1 MCVCVCVR
9 REGKRSPAQSPALGP
24 ARHGV
29 NRRTTPPPP
38 PPLPP
43 FYSWGALEGGPVTES
58 SEEELPQ
65 PPPPPPPP
73 PLRREP
79 PPPPSPLLAA
89 LGASGGAMAARGAP
103 RRLLLGSFW
112 VAFLLGQRPESSVA
126 AAAAA
131 RSSSSPQQQNLPPA
145 GPTVRTFTPFYF
157 TVEPVDTLSVRASS
171 VILNCSAY
179 CESSPKIEWKKDGT
193 FLNLVSDDR
202 RQLLPDGSLLI
213 NSVVHSK
220 HNKPDEGHY
229 QCVATV
235 ESLGTIVSRTAKL
248 TVAGLPRFI
257 SQPESASV
265 YRGNSIVLNCEVN
278 ADLAPFVRWE
288 LDHEPLFLDDRVFK
302 LPSGALIIS
311 NATDEDGGTYCCI
324 IEIGGSP
331 KYSDEAEIKVL
342 PESEVASNQ
351 VFLRQP
357 SSLTKITGQ
366 NAVLPCVATGIP
378 IPVIRW
384 TRNEE
389 ELVTESSKNYLLLAG
404 GTLKINDITEDD
416 AGTYTCIAENGNET
430 IEAQADLIVQAPPEF
445 LKQPSNIYAHE
456 SMDIVFEC
464 DVTGKPTPTVKWVK
478 NGDVVIPSDYFKIV
492 NEHDLQVLGLVKS
505 DEGFYQCIADND
517 VGNIQ
522 SGAQLIILDHDVAIP
537 TLPPTSLTSA
547 TTDHLAPATSGP
559 LPSAPRDVV
568 ASLVSTRFIKL
579 TWRTPAS
586 DPHGDNLTYSVFYT
600 RETVNRERVE
610 NTSHPGEMQVTIQNL
625 MPESVYVFRV
635 VAQNKHGPGES
646 SLPLKVATQPEVQLP
661 GPAPN
666 IRAYANSPTSITISW
681 ATPLSGNGEIQN
693 YKLYYMEK
701 GADNEQDIDV
711 GGLSY
716 TISGLKKYTEYSF
729 RVVAYN
735 KHGPGVSTQDVVVRT
750 LSDVPS
756 AAPQN
761 LTLEV
766 QNSKSIMMHWQ
777 PPPAGTH
784 NGQITGYKIRYRK
797 VTRKSDV
804 TDIVGTQLSQ
814 LIEGLER
821 GTEYSFRVA
830 ALTVNG
836 TGLPTDWVSAETF
849 ESDLD
854 ESRVPE
860 VPSSLHVRPLVT
872 SIVVSWTPPENQNIV
887 VRGYAIG
894 YGVGSP
900 HAQTIKVDYKQRY
913 YTIENLDPSSH
924 YVITLKAY
932 NNVGE
937 GIPLYES
944 AVTRAYTDT
953 SEVDLFVVNAPYT
966 PVPDPSPMMPPVG
979 VQASILSHD
988 TIRITWA
995 DNSLPKNQKVSD
1007 ARYYTVRW
1015 KTNIPANTKYKT
1027 ANTTTLSFLVT
1038 GLKPNTLYEF
1048 SVMVTKGRRSSTWSM
1063 TAHGTTFELVPTSP
1077 PKDVTVVSKEGKPRT
1092 IIVNWQPPSEA
1103 NGKITGYIIY
1113 YSTDVNAEIH
1123 DWVIEPVVGNRLTH
1137 QIQELT
1143 LDTAYYFKIQARN
1156 SKGMGPMS
1164 EAVQF
1169 RTPKALGSAGKGNRP
1184 VDVGPD
1190 YKTPMSGSNSPH
1202 GSPSPLE
1209 YNMLL
1214 VIIVSVG
1221 VITIVVVVIVAV
1233 FCTRRTTSHQ
1243 KKKRAACKSVNG
1255 SHKYKGNSKD
1265 VKPPDLWIHHER
1277 LELKPIDKSPDPNPI
1292 MTDTPI
1298 PRNSQDITPVDNSMD
1313 SNIHQRRNSYRGHE
1327 SEDSMSTLAGRRGM
1341 RPKMMMPFDSQP
1353 PQPVISA
1360 HPIHSLDNPHHH
1372 FHSGSLASPTCSY
1385 LHHQANPWP
1394 VGTSVS
1400 HSDRANS
1407 TESVRNTPSTDT
1419 MPASSSQTCCA
1430 DHQEPES
1437 ATGSYLPSTQEE
1449 ETSQSLPTAHVRPS
1463 HPLKSFAVPAV
1474 PPTGA
1479 TYDPALPS
1487 TPLLSQQASSHPV
1500 HSVKTASIGTLGRTR
1515 PPMPVV
1521 VPSAPEV
1528 QETTRMLEDS
1538 ESNYEPDEL
1547 TKEMA
1552 HLEGL
1557 MKDLNAITTA

>member
-1 MCVCVCVR
+1 
-9 REGKRSPAQSPALGP
+9 
-24 ARHGV
+24 
-29 NRRTTPPPP
+29 
-38 PPLPP
+38 
-43 FYSWGALEGGPVTES
+43 
-58 SEEELPQ
+58 
-65 PPPPPPPP
+65 
-73 PLRREP
+73 
-79 PPPPSPLLAA
+79 
-89 LGASGGAMAARGAP
+89 MAAGRGARRP
-103 RRLLLGSFW
+103 RGAASVWLCCLLLLLLLLG
-112 VAFLLGQRPESSVA
+112 RPA
-126 AAAAA
+126 AAGGGPAPQ
-131 RSSSSPQQQNLPPA
+131 SPGA
-145 GPTVRTFTPFYF
+145 GVRTFTPFHF
-157 TVEPVDTLSVRASS
+157 LVEPVDTLSVRGSS

-179 CESSPKIEWKKDGT
+179 SEPLPKIEWKKDGT

-202 RQLLPDGSLLI
+202 RQLLPDGSLFI
-213 NSVVHSK
+213 SNVVHSK
-220 HNKPDEGHY
+220 HNKPDEGYY

-257 SQPESASV
+257 SQPEPSSA
-265 YRGNSIVLNCEVN
+265 YAGNSAVLNCEVN

-288 LDHEPLFLDDRVFK
+288 QDRQPLLLDDRVAK
-302 LPSGALIIS
+302 LPSGALVIS
-311 NATDEDGGTYCCI
+311 NVTEADGGLYRCVVD
-324 IEIGGSP
+324 GGGGPP
-331 KYSDEAEIKVL
+331 KFSDEAELKVL
-342 PESEVASNQ
+342 ADPEVPSDL
-351 VFLRQP
+351 VFLKQP
-357 SSLTKITGQ
+357 PSLVRAVGQ
-366 NAVLPCVATGIP
+366 SVVLPCVASGLPAPT
-378 IPVIRW
+378 IRW
-384 TRNEE
+384 LKNEE
-389 ELVTESSKNYLLLAG
+389 ALDTDSSERLVLLAG
-404 GTLKINDITEDD
+404 GSLEISEVTQDD
-416 AGTYTCIAENGNET
+416 AGTYSCVAGSGNET
-430 IEAQADLIVQAPPEF
+430 IEAQAELTVQAPPEF
-445 LKQPSNIYAHE
+445 LKRPASLYAHE

-464 DVTGKPTPTVKWVK
+464 EVTGKPAPTVKWVK

-492 NEHDLQVLGLVKS
+492 KEHNLQVLGLVKS
-505 DEGFYQCIADND
+505 DEGFYQCIAEND
-517 VGNIQ
+517 VGNAQ
-522 SGAQLIILDHDVAIP
+522 AGAQLVILEHDVAIP

-547 TTDHLAPATSGP
+547 TTDHLAPATTGP

-586 DPHGDNLTYSVFYT
+586 DPQGDSLTYSVFYT
-600 RETVNRERVE
+600 KEGTARERVE
-610 NTSHPGEMQVTIQNL
+610 NTSRPGEMQVTIQNL
-625 MPESVYVFRV
+625 MPATVYIFRV
-635 VAQNKHGPGES
+635 TAQNRHGSGES
-646 SLPLKVATQPEVQLP
+646 SAPLRVETQPEVQLP

-666 IRAYANSPTSITISW
+666 IRAYATSPTSITVTW
-681 ATPLSGNGEIQN
+681 ETPLSGNGEIQN
-693 YKLYYMEK
+693 YKLYYLEK
-701 GADNEQDIDV
+701 GTDKEQDIDV
-711 GGLSY
+711 SSHSY
-716 TISGLKKYTEYSF
+716 TLNGLKKHTEYTF

-735 KHGPGVSTQDVVVRT
+735 KHGPGVSTQDVTVRT

-761 LTLEV
+761 LSLEV
-766 QNSKSIMMHWQ
+766 RNSKSIVVHWQ
-777 PPPAGTH
+777 PPPPATQ
-784 NGQITGYKIRYRK
+784 NGLISGYKIRYRK
-797 VTRKSDV
+797 ASRKSDV
-804 TDIVGTQLSQ
+804 TETLVVGTQLSQ
-814 LIEGLER
+814 LIEGLDR
-821 GTEYSFRVA
+821 GTEYNFRVA
-830 ALTVNG
+830 ALTING
-836 TGLPTDWVSAETF
+836 TGPATDWLSAETF

-854 ESRVPE
+854 ETRVPE

-894 YGVGSP
+894 YGIGSP

-924 YVITLKAY
+924 YVITLKAF
-932 NNVGE
+932 NHVGE

-944 AVTRAYTDT
+944 AVTRPHT
-953 SEVDLFVVNAPYT
+953 
-966 PVPDPSPMMPPVG
+966 VPDPTPMMPPVG

-988 TIRITWA
+988 TVRVTWA
-995 DNSLPKNQKVSD
+995 DNSLPKHQKITDS
-1007 ARYYTVRW
+1007 RYYTVRW
-1015 KTNIPANTKYKT
+1015 KTNIPANTKYKN
-1027 ANTTTLSFLVT
+1027 ANATTLSYLVT

-1143 LDTAYYFKIQARN
+1143 LDTPYYFKIQARN

-1169 RTPKALGSAGKGNRP
+1169 RTPKASGSAGKGSRLP
-1184 VDVGPD
+1184 DLGSD
-1190 YKTPMSGSNSPH
+1190 YKPPVSGSNSPH
-1202 GSPSPLE
+1202 GSPTSPLDSSV
-1209 YNMLL
+1209 LL
-1214 VIIVSVG
+1214 VLIVSVG
-1221 VITIVVVVIVAV
+1221 VVTIVAVVVVAV

-1255 SHKYKGNSKD
+1255 SHKYKGNAKD

-1277 LELKPIDKSPDPNPI
+1277 LELKPIAKSPDPNPI

-1298 PRNSQDITPVDNSMD
+1298 PRHSQDTTPAGTSSDGST
-1313 SNIHQRRNSYRGHE
+1313 HQRRNSYRGHE
-1327 SEDSMSTLAGRRGM
+1327 SEDSMSTLAGRRSM

-1353 PQPVISA
+1353 PQ
-1360 HPIHSLDNPHHH
+1360 
-1372 FHSGSLASPTCSY
+1372 
-1385 LHHQANPWP
+1385 Q
-1394 VGTSVS
+1394 
-1400 HSDRANS
+1400 
-1407 TESVRNTPSTDT
+1407 SVRNTPSTDT

-1430 DHQEPES
+1430 DHQDPEG
-1437 ATGSYLPSTQEE
+1437 ATSSSYLASSQEE
-1449 ETSQSLPTAHVRPS
+1449 DSGQGLPTAHVRPS

-1474 PPTGA
+1474 PPPGPP

-1487 TPLLSQQASSHPV
+1487 TPLLSQQALNH
-1500 HSVKTASIGTLGRTR
+1500 HLHAVKTASIGTLGRSR

-1538 ESNYEPDEL
+1538 ESSYEPDEL

>member
-1 MCVCVCVR
+1 VTGPRPFFYILSRFFFLCFFFLRVSGQNKSYRCTCIVCLFV
-9 REGKRSPAQSPALGP
+9 
-24 ARHGV
+24 
-29 NRRTTPPPP
+29 
-38 PPLPP
+38 
-43 FYSWGALEGGPVTES
+43 WGCFFS
-58 SEEELPQ
+58 
-65 PPPPPPPP
+65 
-73 PLRREP
+73 
-79 PPPPSPLLAA
+79 
-89 LGASGGAMAARGAP
+89 
-103 RRLLLGSFW
+103 
-112 VAFLLGQRPESSVA
+112 FLL
-126 AAAAA
+126 
-131 RSSSSPQQQNLPPA
+131 
-145 GPTVRTFTPFYF
+145 
-157 TVEPVDTLSVRASS
+157 
-171 VILNCSAY
+171 
-179 CESSPKIEWKKDGT
+179 
-193 FLNLVSDDR
+193 
-202 RQLLPDGSLLI
+202 SL
-213 NSVVHSK
+213 
-220 HNKPDEGHY
+220 
-229 QCVATV
+229 
-235 ESLGTIVSRTAKL
+235 
-248 TVAGLPRFI
+248 GLPRFI
-257 SQPESASV
+257 TQPESTSV
-265 YRGNSIVLNCEVN
+265 HRGNPIVLNCEVN

-288 LDHEPLFLDDRVFK
+288 LDHQPLFLDDRVLK
-302 LPSGALIIS
+302 LPSGTLIVS
-311 NATDEDGGTYCCI
+311 NATDEDAGIYYCV

-342 PESEVASNQ
+342 PGTGLL
-351 VFLRQP
+351 FLKQP
-357 SSLTKITGQ
+357 FPLTKVTGQ
-366 NAVLPCVATGIP
+366 SAVLPCVASGIP
-378 IPVIRW
+378 VPPIRW
-384 TRNEE
+384 TRKEE
-389 ELVTESSKNYLLLAG
+389 ELVTENSHKFLFLSG

-416 AGTYTCIAENGNET
+416 SGTYTCIADNGNET
-430 IEAQADLIVQAPPEF
+430 IEARADLTVQVPPTF
-445 LKQPSNIYAHE
+445 LKQPANIYAHE

-464 DVTGKPTPTVKWVK
+464 DVSGKPTPTVKWVK

-492 NEHDLQVLGLVKS
+492 NEHNLQVLGLVKS
-505 DEGFYQCIADND
+505 DEGFYQCIAEND

-522 SGAQLIILDHDVAIP
+522 SGAQLIILDH
-537 TLPPTSLTSA
+537 
-547 TTDHLAPATSGP
+547 APATTGP

-586 DPHGDNLTYSVFYT
+586 DPQGDNLTYSVFYT
-600 RETVNRERVE
+600 KELSNRERVE

-625 MPESVYVFRV
+625 MPEAVYIFRV

-646 SLPLKVATQPEVQLP
+646 SVPLKVATQPEVQLP

-666 IRAYANSPTSITISW
+666 IRAYAISPTSITVTW
-681 ATPLSGNGEIQN
+681 GTPLSGNGEIQN

-701 GADNEQDIDV
+701 GMENEQDIDV
-711 GGLSY
+711 GGLSF
-716 TISGLKKYTEYSF
+716 TIIGLKKYTEYSF

-735 KHGPGVSTQDVVVRT
+735 KHGPGVSTQDVVIRT

-766 QNSKSIMMHWQ
+766 QNSKSIVMHWQ
-777 PPPAGTH
+777 PPPTGTH

-797 VTRKSDV
+797 VIRKSDV
-804 TDIVGTQLSQ
+804 TEIIVGTQLSQ
-814 LIEGLER
+814 LIEALER

-830 ALTVNG
+830 ALTING
-836 TGLPTDWVSAETF
+836 TGIATDWISAETF

-854 ESRVPE
+854 ETRVPE
-860 VPSSLHVRPLVT
+860 MPSSLHVRPLVT

-953 SEVDLFVVNAPYT
+953 SEVDLFVVHAPYT

-979 VQASILSHD
+979 VQASILTHD

-1063 TAHGTTFELVPTSP
+1063 TAHGTTFEQVPTSP

-1113 YSTDVNAEIH
+1113 YNTDVNAEIH

-1169 RTPKALGSAGKGNRP
+1169 RTPKALGSTGKGNRP
-1184 VDVGPD
+1184 LDVGTD
-1190 YKTPMSGSNSPH
+1190 YKTPLSGSNSPH

-1214 VIIVSVG
+1214 IIIVSVG

-1353 PQPVISA
+1353 PQ
-1360 HPIHSLDNPHHH
+1360 
-1372 FHSGSLASPTCSY
+1372 
-1385 LHHQANPWP
+1385 Q
-1394 VGTSVS
+1394 
-1400 HSDRANS
+1400 
-1407 TESVRNTPSTDT
+1407 SVRNTPSTDT
-1419 MPASSSQTCCA
+1419 MPASLSQTCCA

-1437 ATGSYLPSTQEE
+1437 ASASYLPSTQEE
-1449 ETSQSLPTAHVRPS
+1449 ETSQNLPTAHVRPS

-1474 PPTGA
+1474 PPTGS

-1528 QETTRMLEDS
+1528 QETTRMLEDT

>member
-1 MCVCVCVR
+1 
-9 REGKRSPAQSPALGP
+9 
-24 ARHGV
+24 
-29 NRRTTPPPP
+29 
-38 PPLPP
+38 
-43 FYSWGALEGGPVTES
+43 
-58 SEEELPQ
+58 
-65 PPPPPPPP
+65 
-73 PLRREP
+73 
-79 PPPPSPLLAA
+79 
-89 LGASGGAMAARGAP
+89 MAAERGA
-103 RRLLLGSFW
+103 RRLISTSSFWLCCLLLLGRR
-112 VAFLLGQRPESSVA
+112 ALG
-126 AAAAA
+126 AAAA
-131 RSSSSPQQQNLPPA
+131 RSGSPPQSPGSSI
-145 GPTVRTFTPFYF
+145 RTFTPFYF
-157 TVEPVDTLSVRASS
+157 LVEPVDTLSVRGSS

-179 CESSPKIEWKKDGT
+179 SEPSPKIEWKKDGT

-202 RQLLPDGSLLI
+202 RQLLPDGSLFI
-213 NSVVHSK
+213 SNVVHSK
-220 HNKPDEGHY
+220 HNKPDEGYY

-248 TVAGLPRFI
+248 TVAGLPRFA
-257 SQPESASV
+257 SQPEPSSV
-265 YRGNSIVLNCEVN
+265 YAGNSAILNCEVN
-278 ADLAPFVRWE
+278 ADLALFVRWE
-288 LDHEPLFLDDRVFK
+288 QNRQPLLLDDRVIK
-302 LPSGALIIS
+302 LPSGTLVIS
-311 NATDEDGGTYCCI
+311 NITEGDGGLYRCI
-324 IEIGGSP
+324 VESGGPP
-331 KYSDEAEIKVL
+331 KYSDEAELKVL
-342 PESEVASNQ
+342 SDPEITANL
-351 VFLRQP
+351 VFLKQP
-357 SSLTKITGQ
+357 SSLVRVIGQ
-366 NAVLPCVATGIP
+366 SAVLPCVASGLP
-378 IPVIRW
+378 IPTIRW
-384 TRNEE
+384 MKNEE
-389 ELVTESSKNYLLLAG
+389 ALDTESSERLVLLAG
-404 GTLKINDITEDD
+404 GSLEISDVTEYD
-416 AGTYTCIAENGNET
+416 AGTYFCIADNGNET
-430 IEAQADLIVQAPPEF
+430 IEAQAEITIQAHPEF
-445 LKQPSNIYAHE
+445 LKKPASIYAHE

-464 DVTGKPTPTVKWVK
+464 EVTGKPTPTVKWVK
-478 NGDVVIPSDYFKIV
+478 NGDMVIPSDYFKIV
-492 NEHDLQVLGLVKS
+492 KEHNLQVLGLVKS
-505 DEGFYQCIADND
+505 DEGFYQCIAEND
-517 VGNIQ
+517 VGNAQ
-522 SGAQLIILDHDVAIP
+522 AGAQLIILEHDVAIP

-547 TTDHLAPATSGP
+547 TTDHLAPATTGP

-600 RETVNRERVE
+600 KEGIARERVE

-625 MPESVYVFRV
+625 MPATVYIFRV
-635 VAQNKHGPGES
+635 MAQNKHGSGES
-646 SLPLKVATQPEVQLP
+646 SAPLRVETQPEVQLP

-666 IRAYANSPTSITISW
+666 IRAYATSPTSITVTW
-681 ATPLSGNGEIQN
+681 ETPLSGNGEIQN

-701 GADNEQDIDV
+701 GTDREKDVDI
-711 GGLSY
+711 SSHSH
-716 TISGLKKYTEYSF
+716 TINGLKKYTEYSF

-735 KHGPGVSTQDVVVRT
+735 KHGPGVSTQDVAVQT

-761 LTLEV
+761 LSVEV
-766 QNSKSIMMHWQ
+766 RNSKSVMIHWQ
-777 PPPAGTH
+777 PPPPATQ
-784 NGQITGYKIRYRK
+784 NGQITGYRIRYRK
-797 VTRKSDV
+797 ASRKGDV
-804 TDIVGTQLSQ
+804 TEISVTGGQLSQ
-814 LIEGLER
+814 LIEGLDR
-821 GTEYSFRVA
+821 GSEYNFRIA
-830 ALTVNG
+830 AVTVNG
-836 TGLPTDWVSAETF
+836 TGPATDWLSAETF

-854 ESRVPE
+854 ETRVPE

-894 YGVGSP
+894 YGIGSP

-913 YTIENLDPSSH
+913 YTIDNLDPSSH
-924 YVITLKAY
+924 YVITLKAF

-944 AVTRAYTDT
+944 AVTRPHT
-953 SEVDLFVVNAPYT
+953 
-966 PVPDPSPMMPPVG
+966 VPDPTPMMPPVG

-995 DNSLPKNQKVSD
+995 DNSLPKHQKITDS
-1007 ARYYTVRW
+1007 RYYTVRW
-1015 KTNIPANTKYKT
+1015 KTNIPANTKYKN
-1027 ANTTTLSFLVT
+1027 ANATTLSYLVT

-1143 LDTAYYFKIQARN
+1143 LDTPYYFKIQARN

-1169 RTPKALGSAGKGNRP
+1169 RTPKASGSSGKGSRLP
-1184 VDVGPD
+1184 DPGSD
-1190 YKTPMSGSNSPH
+1190 YKPPMSGSNSPH
-1202 GSPSPLE
+1202 GSPTSPLDS
-1209 YNMLL
+1209 NMLL

-1221 VITIVVVVIVAV
+1221 VITIVVVVIIAV

-1277 LELKPIDKSPDPNPI
+1277 LELKPIDKSPDPNPV

-1353 PQPVISA
+1353 PQ
-1360 HPIHSLDNPHHH
+1360 
-1372 FHSGSLASPTCSY
+1372 
-1385 LHHQANPWP
+1385 Q
-1394 VGTSVS
+1394 
-1400 HSDRANS
+1400 
-1407 TESVRNTPSTDT
+1407 SVRNTPSTDT
-1419 MPASSSQTCCA
+1419 MPASSSQTCCT
-1430 DHQEPES
+1430 DHQDPEG
-1437 ATGSYLPSTQEE
+1437 ATSSSYLASSQEE
-1449 ETSQSLPTAHVRPS
+1449 DSGQSLPTAHVRPS

-1474 PPTGA
+1474 PPPGPP

-1487 TPLLSQQASSHPV
+1487 TPLLSQQALNH
-1500 HSVKTASIGTLGRTR
+1500 HIHAVKTASIGTLGRSR

-1538 ESNYEPDEL
+1538 ESSYEPDEL

>member
-1 MCVCVCVR
+1 
-9 REGKRSPAQSPALGP
+9 
-24 ARHGV
+24 
-29 NRRTTPPPP
+29 
-38 PPLPP
+38 
-43 FYSWGALEGGPVTES
+43 
-58 SEEELPQ
+58 
-65 PPPPPPPP
+65 
-73 PLRREP
+73 
-79 PPPPSPLLAA
+79 
-89 LGASGGAMAARGAP
+89 MAARGA
-103 RRLLLGSFW
+103 RRLLGSLW
-112 VAFLLGQRPESSVA
+112 IALLLGQSDP

-131 RSSSSPQQQNLPPA
+131 RSSSQSPA
-145 GPTVRTFTPFYF
+145 GSTVRTFTPFYF
-157 TVEPVDTLSVRASS
+157 LVEPVDTLSVRGAS
-171 VILNCSAY
+171 VILNCSAF

-220 HNKPDEGHY
+220 HNKPDEGYY

-235 ESLGTIVSRTAKL
+235 ESLGTIVSKTAKL
-248 TVAGLPRFI
+248 TVAGLPRFT
-257 SQPESASV
+257 SQPESTSV
-265 YRGNSIVLNCEVN
+265 YRGNSVILNCEVN
-278 ADLAPFVRWE
+278 ADLVPFVRWE
-288 LDHEPLFLDDRVFK
+288 QDRQPLFLDDRIFT

-311 NATDEDGGTYCCI
+311 NVTDGDGGLYRCV
-324 IEIGGSP
+324 IESGGSP
-331 KYSDEAEIKVL
+331 KYSDEAELKVL
-342 PESEVASNQ
+342 PDPEVPLNL

-357 SSLTKITGQ
+357 SSLTKVTGQ
-366 NAVLPCVATGIP
+366 SAVFPCVTAGFPT
-378 IPVIRW
+378 PVNRW
-384 TRNEE
+384 MRNEE
-389 ELVTESSKNYLLLAG
+389 ELTTEGSERFSLLAG
-404 GTLKINDITEDD
+404 GSLEISDITDDD
-416 AGTYTCIAENGNET
+416 AGTYACIVDNGNET
-430 IEAQADLIVQAPPEF
+430 IEAQADLTVQAPPEF
-445 LKQPSNIYAHE
+445 LKQPANIYAHE
-456 SMDIVFEC
+456 SMDIIFEC
-464 DVTGKPTPTVKWVK
+464 EVTGKPTPTVKWVK
-478 NGDVVIPSDYFKIV
+478 NGDMVIPSDYFKIV
-492 NEHDLQVLGLVKS
+492 KEHNLQVLGLVKS
-505 DEGFYQCIADND
+505 DEGFYQCIAEND
-517 VGNIQ
+517 IGNAQ
-522 SGAQLIILDHDVAIP
+522 AGAQLIILEHDVAIP

-547 TTDHLAPATSGP
+547 TTDHLAPATTGP

-586 DPHGDNLTYSVFYT
+586 DPHGDNLTYIVFYT
-600 RETVNRERVE
+600 KEGINRERVE
-610 NTSHPGEMQVTIQNL
+610 NTSRPGEMQVTIQNL
-625 MPESVYVFRV
+625 MPETVYVFRV

-646 SLPLKVATQPEVQLP
+646 SASLKVATQPEVQLP

-666 IRAYANSPTSITISW
+666 IRAYAISPTSVTVMW
-681 ATPLSGNGEIQN
+681 DTPLSGNGEIQN

-701 GADNEQDIDV
+701 GTDNEQDVDV
-711 GGLSY
+711 GGHSY
-716 TISGLKKYTEYSF
+716 TINGLKKYTEYSF

-735 KHGPGVSTQDVVVRT
+735 KHGPGVSTQDVVVQT

-761 LTLEV
+761 LSLEV
-766 QNSKSIMMHWQ
+766 RNSKSIMIHWQ

-797 VTRKSDV
+797 ASRKSDV
-804 TDIVGTQLSQ
+804 TESIGGTQLFQ

-830 ALTVNG
+830 ALTSNG
-836 TGLPTDWVSAETF
+836 TGPATDWISAETF

-854 ESRVPE
+854 ETRVPE

-894 YGVGSP
+894 YGIGSP

-924 YVITLKAY
+924 YVITLKAF

-944 AVTRAYTDT
+944 AVTRPHTDT
-953 SEVDLFVVNAPYT
+953 SEVDLFVINAPYT

-995 DNSLPKNQKVSD
+995 DNSLPKNQKITD

-1027 ANTTTLSFLVT
+1027 ANTTTLSYLVT

-1077 PKDVTVVSKEGKPRT
+1077 PKDVTVVSKEGKPKT

-1143 LDTAYYFKIQARN
+1143 LDTPYYFKIQARN

-1169 RTPKALGSAGKGNRP
+1169 RTPKALGSTGKGIRTL
-1184 VDVGPD
+1184 DVGPD
-1190 YKTPMSGSNSPH
+1190 YKPPMSGSNSPH
-1202 GSPSPLE
+1202 GSPTSPLDS
-1209 YNMLL
+1209 NMLL

-1221 VITIVVVVIVAV
+1221 VITIVIVVIVAV

-1372 FHSGSLASPTCSY
+1372 FHSGSLASPTRSY
-1385 LHHQANPWP
+1385 LHHQVNPWP
-1394 VGTSVS
+1394 IGTSMS

-1430 DHQEPES
+1430 DHQDPES
-1437 ATGSYLPSTQEE
+1437 ATGSYLANTQEE
-1449 ETSQSLPTAHVRPS
+1449 DTGQNLPTAHVRPS

-1474 PPTGA
+1474 PPTGS
-1479 TYDPALPS
+1479 TYDSALPS
-1487 TPLLSQQASSHPV
+1487 TPLLSQQASNHPV

-1521 VPSAPEV
+1521 VPSAPDV
-1528 QETTRMLEDS
+1528 QETARMLEDS

>member
-1 MCVCVCVR
+1 MLNCKTFKLC
-9 REGKRSPAQSPALGP
+9 RSALCFGF
-24 ARHGV
+24 V
-29 NRRTTPPPP
+29 
-38 PPLPP
+38 
-43 FYSWGALEGGPVTES
+43 SVGAG
-58 SEEELPQ
+58 
-65 PPPPPPPP
+65 
-73 PLRREP
+73 
-79 PPPPSPLLAA
+79 
-89 LGASGGAMAARGAP
+89 
-103 RRLLLGSFW
+103 
-112 VAFLLGQRPESSVA
+112 
-126 AAAAA
+126 
-131 RSSSSPQQQNLPPA
+131 
-145 GPTVRTFTPFYF
+145 VRTFTPFYF
-157 TVEPVDTLSVRASS
+157 LVEPVDTLSVRGSS

-179 CESSPKIEWKKDGT
+179 SEPLPKIEWKKDGT

-202 RQLLPDGSLLI
+202 RQLLPDGSLFI
-213 NSVVHSK
+213 SNVVHSK
-220 HNKPDEGHY
+220 HNKPDEGYY

-257 SQPESASV
+257 SQPEPSSA
-265 YRGNSIVLNCEVN
+265 YAGNSAVLNCEVN

-288 LDHEPLFLDDRVFK
+288 QDRQPLLLDDRVAK
-302 LPSGALIIS
+302 LPSGALVIS
-311 NATDEDGGTYCCI
+311 NVTEADGGLYRCVVDS
-324 IEIGGSP
+324 GGGPP
-331 KYSDEAEIKVL
+331 KFSDEAELKVL
-342 PESEVASNQ
+342 ADPEVPSDL
-351 VFLRQP
+351 VFLKQP
-357 SSLTKITGQ
+357 PSLVRAVGQ
-366 NAVLPCVATGIP
+366 SVVLPCVASGLP
-378 IPVIRW
+378 APSIRW
-384 TRNEE
+384 LKNEE
-389 ELVTESSKNYLLLAG
+389 ALDTDSSERLVLLAG
-404 GTLKINDITEDD
+404 GSLEISEVTQDD
-416 AGTYTCIAENGNET
+416 AGTYSCVAGSGNET
-430 IEAQADLIVQAPPEF
+430 IEAQAELTVQAPPEF
-445 LKQPSNIYAHE
+445 LKRPASLYAHE

-464 DVTGKPTPTVKWVK
+464 EVTGKPAPTVKWVK

-492 NEHDLQVLGLVKS
+492 KEHNLQVLGLVKS
-505 DEGFYQCIADND
+505 DEGFYQCIAEND
-517 VGNIQ
+517 VGNAQ
-522 SGAQLIILDHDVAIP
+522 AGAQLVILEH
-537 TLPPTSLTSA
+537 
-547 TTDHLAPATSGP
+547 APATTGP

-586 DPHGDNLTYSVFYT
+586 DPQGDSLTYSVFYT
-600 RETVNRERVE
+600 KEGTARERVE
-610 NTSHPGEMQVTIQNL
+610 NTSRPGEMQVTIQNL
-625 MPESVYVFRV
+625 MPATVYIFRV
-635 VAQNKHGPGES
+635 TAQNRHGSGES
-646 SLPLKVATQPEVQLP
+646 SAPLRVETQPEVQLP

-666 IRAYANSPTSITISW
+666 IRAYATSPTSITVTW
-681 ATPLSGNGEIQN
+681 ETPLSGNGEIQN
-693 YKLYYMEK
+693 YKLYYLEK
-701 GADNEQDIDV
+701 GTDKEQDIDV
-711 GGLSY
+711 SSHSY
-716 TISGLKKYTEYSF
+716 TLNGLKKHTEYTF

-735 KHGPGVSTQDVVVRT
+735 KHGPGVSTQDVTVRT

-761 LTLEV
+761 LSLEV
-766 QNSKSIMMHWQ
+766 RNSKSIVVHWQ
-777 PPPAGTH
+777 PPPPATQ
-784 NGQITGYKIRYRK
+784 NGLISGYKIRYRK
-797 VTRKSDV
+797 ASRKSDV
-804 TDIVGTQLSQ
+804 TETLVVGTQLSQ
-814 LIEGLER
+814 LIEGLDR
-821 GTEYSFRVA
+821 GTEYNFRVA
-830 ALTVNG
+830 ALTING
-836 TGLPTDWVSAETF
+836 TGPATDWLSAETF

-854 ESRVPE
+854 ETRVPE

-894 YGVGSP
+894 YGIGSP

-924 YVITLKAY
+924 YVITLKAF
-932 NNVGE
+932 NHVGE

-944 AVTRAYTDT
+944 AVTRPHTDT

-966 PVPDPSPMMPPVG
+966 PVPDPTPMMPPVG

-988 TIRITWA
+988 TVRVTWA
-995 DNSLPKNQKVSD
+995 DNSLPKHQKITDS
-1007 ARYYTVRW
+1007 RYYTVRW
-1015 KTNIPANTKYKT
+1015 KTNIPANTKYKN
-1027 ANTTTLSFLVT
+1027 ANATTLSYLVT

-1143 LDTAYYFKIQARN
+1143 LDTPYYFKIQARN

-1169 RTPKALGSAGKGNRP
+1169 RTPKASGSAGKGSRLP
-1184 VDVGPD
+1184 DLGSD
-1190 YKTPMSGSNSPH
+1190 YKPPVSGSNSPH
-1202 GSPSPLE
+1202 GSPTSPLDSSV
-1209 YNMLL
+1209 LL
-1214 VIIVSVG
+1214 VLIVSVG
-1221 VITIVVVVIVAV
+1221 VVTVVAVVVVAV

-1255 SHKYKGNSKD
+1255 SHKYKGNAKD
-1265 VKPPDLWIHHER
+1265 VKAPG
-1277 LELKPIDKSPDPNPI
+1277 
-1292 MTDTPI
+1292 
-1298 PRNSQDITPVDNSMD
+1298 PVDPPRKAGAERPRAHTVAD
-1313 SNIHQRRNSYRGHE
+1313 LCVRCLGHE
-1327 SEDSMSTLAGRRGM
+1327 SEDSMSTLAGRRSM

-1353 PQPVISA
+1353 PQRNA
-1360 HPIHSLDNPHHH
+1360 HPIHSLDNPHII
-1372 FHSGSLASPTCSY
+1372 SLSSLASAARSH
-1385 LHHQANPWP
+1385 LHHPGSPWP
-1394 VGTSVS
+1394 VATSMS
-1400 HSDRANS
+1400 LSDRANS

-1430 DHQEPES
+1430 DHQDPEG
-1437 ATGSYLPSTQEE
+1437 ATSSSYLASSQEE
-1449 ETSQSLPTAHVRPS
+1449 DSGQGLPTAHVRPS

-1474 PPTGA
+1474 PPPGPP

-1487 TPLLSQQASSHPV
+1487 TPLLSQQALNH
-1500 HSVKTASIGTLGRTR
+1500 HLHAVKTASIGTLGRSR

-1538 ESNYEPDEL
+1538 ESSYEPDEL

>member
-1 MCVCVCVR
+1 MHKENKEITHTVAISLKNIGQCIP
-9 REGKRSPAQSPALGP
+9 KSP
-24 ARHGV
+24 
-29 NRRTTPPPP
+29 
-38 PPLPP
+38 
-43 FYSWGALEGGPVTES
+43 
-58 SEEELPQ
+58 
-65 PPPPPPPP
+65 
-73 PLRREP
+73 
-79 PPPPSPLLAA
+79 
-89 LGASGGAMAARGAP
+89 
-103 RRLLLGSFW
+103 
-112 VAFLLGQRPESSVA
+112 
-126 AAAAA
+126 
-131 RSSSSPQQQNLPPA
+131 
-145 GPTVRTFTPFYF
+145 
-157 TVEPVDTLSVRASS
+157 SVRH
-171 VILNCSAY
+171 L
-179 CESSPKIEWKKDGT
+179 KDGT

-257 SQPESASV
+257 TQPESASV
-265 YRGNSIVLNCEVN
+265 HRGNPIVLNCEVN

-288 LDHEPLFLDDRVFK
+288 LDHQPLFLDGRVFK
-302 LPSGALIIS
+302 LPSGTLIVS
-311 NATDEDGGTYCCI
+311 NATDEDAGTYCCV

-342 PESEVASNQ
+342 PESDLSSGLL
-351 VFLRQP
+351 FLKQP
-357 SSLTKITGQ
+357 FPLTKVTGQ
-366 NAVLPCVATGIP
+366 SAVLPCVASGIP
-378 IPVIRW
+378 VPLIRW
-384 TRNEE
+384 TRKEE
-389 ELVTESSKNYLLLAG
+389 DLVTENSHKFLFLSG
-404 GTLKINDITEDD
+404 GTLKINDVTEDD
-416 AGTYTCIAENGNET
+416 SGTYTCIADNGNET
-430 IEAQADLIVQAPPEF
+430 IEARADLTVQVPPTF
-445 LKQPSNIYAHE
+445 LKQPANIYAHE

-464 DVTGKPTPTVKWVK
+464 NVSGKPTPVVKWVK

-492 NEHDLQVLGLVKS
+492 NEHNLQVLGLVKS
-505 DEGFYQCIADND
+505 DEGFYQCIAEND

-522 SGAQLIILDHDVAIP
+522 SGAQLIILDHGLEEKLKLLNAVGLKRSIDVAIP

-547 TTDHLAPATSGP
+547 TTDHLAPATTGP

-586 DPHGDNLTYSVFYT
+586 DPQGDNLTYSVFYT
-600 RETVNRERVE
+600 KELSNRERVE

-625 MPESVYVFRV
+625 MPEAVYIFRV
-635 VAQNKHGPGES
+635 VAQNKHGAGES
-646 SLPLKVATQPEVQLP
+646 SVPLKVATQPEVRSECL
-661 GPAPN
+661 
-666 IRAYANSPTSITISW
+666 IKKS
-681 ATPLSGNGEIQN
+681 
-693 YKLYYMEK
+693 
-701 GADNEQDIDV
+701 DIDV

-716 TISGLKKYTEYSF
+716 TIIGLRKYTEYSF

-735 KHGPGVSTQDVVVRT
+735 KHGPGVSTQDVVIRT

-766 QNSKSIMMHWQ
+766 QNSKSIVMHWQ
-777 PPPAGTH
+777 PPPTGTH

-797 VTRKSDV
+797 VIRKSDV
-804 TDIVGTQLSQ
+804 TEIIVGTQLSQ
-814 LIEGLER
+814 LIEALER

-830 ALTVNG
+830 ALTING
-836 TGLPTDWVSAETF
+836 TGIATDWISAETF
-849 ESDLD
+849 E
-854 ESRVPE
+854 
-860 VPSSLHVRPLVT
+860 
-872 SIVVSWTPPENQNIV
+872 N
-887 VRGYAIG
+887 
-894 YGVGSP
+894 
-900 HAQTIKVDYKQRY
+900 
-913 YTIENLDPSSH
+913 PSSH

-979 VQASILSHD
+979 VQASILTHD

-1063 TAHGTTFELVPTSP
+1063 TAHGTTFEQVPTSP

-1113 YSTDVNAEIH
+1113 YNTDVNAEIH

-1169 RTPKALGSAGKGNRP
+1169 RTPKAESSDKMSNDQALGSAGKGNRP
-1184 VDVGPD
+1184 LDVGTD
-1190 YKTPMSGSNSPH
+1190 YKTPLSGSNSPH

-1214 VIIVSVG
+1214 IIIVSVG

-1353 PQPVISA
+1353 PQPVVSA

-1372 FHSGSLASPTCSY
+1372 FHSGNLASPTCNY
-1385 LHHQANPWP
+1385 LHHQANLWP

-1419 MPASSSQTCCA
+1419 MPASLSQTCCA

-1437 ATGSYLPSTQEE
+1437 ASTSYLPSTQEE
-1449 ETSQSLPTAHVRPS
+1449 ETSQNLPTAHVRPS

-1474 PPTGA
+1474 PPTGS

-1528 QETTRMLEDS
+1528 QETTRMLEDT

>member
-1 MCVCVCVR
+1 
-9 REGKRSPAQSPALGP
+9 
-24 ARHGV
+24 
-29 NRRTTPPPP
+29 
-38 PPLPP
+38 
-43 FYSWGALEGGPVTES
+43 
-58 SEEELPQ
+58 
-65 PPPPPPPP
+65 
-73 PLRREP
+73 
-79 PPPPSPLLAA
+79 
-89 LGASGGAMAARGAP
+89 MAARRA
-103 RRLLLGSFW
+103 RRLLGSLCI
-112 VAFLLGQRPESSVA
+112 ALLFAQPAPTG
-126 AAAAA
+126 AAA
-131 RSSSSPQQQNLPPA
+131 RSGSRSLLTESL
-145 GPTVRTFTPFYF
+145 VRTFTPFYF
-157 TVEPVDTLSVRASS
+157 LVEPLDVLSVRGAS
-171 VILNCSAY
+171 VVMNCSAH
-179 CESSPKIEWKKDGT
+179 CETPPKIEWKKDGT

-220 HNKPDEGHY
+220 HNKPDEGYY

-235 ESLGTIVSRTAKL
+235 DSLGTIVSRTAKL
-248 TVAGLPRFI
+248 TVAGLPRFT
-257 SQPESASV
+257 SQPEPSSVHRGGSA
-265 YRGNSIVLNCEVN
+265 VLGCEVT
-278 ADLAPFVRWE
+278 AELAPLLRWE
-288 LDHEPLFLDDRVFK
+288 RDRQALAPDRRVLQ
-302 LPSGALIIS
+302 LPSGALLIT
-311 NATDEDGGTYCCI
+311 NASDTDAGLYRCALDGGGT
-324 IEIGGSP
+324 P
-331 KYSDEAEIKVL
+331 KYSDEAELKVL
-342 PESEVASNQ
+342 PDAEEPQSLA
-351 VFLRQP
+351 LLKPP
-357 SSLTKITGQ
+357 SSLTRLPGQ
-366 NAVLPCVATGIP
+366 SAVFPCVAAGFP
-378 IPVIRW
+378 PPLIRW
-384 TRNEE
+384 TWKEE
-389 ELVTESSKNYLLLAG
+389 ELPTDGSGRFQLLAG
-404 GTLKINDITEDD
+404 GILEIRDVAEAD
-416 AGTYTCIAENGNET
+416 AGTFTCIAESGNDT
-430 IEAQADLIVQAPPEF
+430 LEAQAELAVQVPPTF
-445 LKQPSNIYAHE
+445 LKRPANIYAHE

-464 DVTGKPTPTVKWVK
+464 EVTGKPTPTVKWVK
-478 NGDVVIPSDYFKIV
+478 NGDMVIPSDYFKIV
-492 NEHDLQVLGLVKS
+492 KEHNLQVLGLVKS
-505 DEGFYQCIADND
+505 DEGFYQCIAEND
-517 VGNIQ
+517 VGNAQ
-522 SGAQLIILDHDVAIP
+522 AGAQLIILDLDVAIP

-547 TTDHLAPATSGP
+547 TNDHLAPATAGP

-568 ASLVSTRFIKL
+568 ATLVSTRFIRL
-579 TWRTPAS
+579 TWRPPAS
-586 DPHGDNLTYSVFYT
+586 DPQGDNLTYSIFYT
-600 RETVNRERVE
+600 KEGINRERVE
-610 NTSHPGEMQVTIQNL
+610 NTSRPGETQVMIQNL
-625 MPESVYVFRV
+625 MPETVYVFRV
-635 VAQNKHGPGES
+635 VAQNRHGPGES
-646 SLPLKVATQPEVQLP
+646 SALLKVATQPEVQLP

-666 IRAYANSPTSITISW
+666 IRAFSGSPTSVTVTW
-681 ATPLSGNGEIQN
+681 ETPLSGNGDIQN

-701 GADNEQDIDV
+701 GQDTEQDVDV
-711 GGLSY
+711 GGLSH
-716 TISGLKKYTEYSF
+716 TVSGLKKFTEYSF

-735 KHGPGVSTQDVVVRT
+735 KHGPGVSTHDVVVRT

-756 AAPQN
+756 APPQN

-766 QNSKSIMMHWQ
+766 RNSKSILLQWQ
-777 PPPAGTH
+777 PPPAGTQS
-784 NGQITGYKIRYRK
+784 GQITGYKIRYRK
-797 VTRKSDV
+797 VSRKSDV
-804 TDIVGTQLSQ
+804 TESVGGTQLSQ

-830 ALTVNG
+830 AMTVNG
-836 TGLPTDWVSAETF
+836 TGPATDWVTAETF

-854 ESRVPE
+854 ETRVPE

-872 SIVVSWTPPENQNIV
+872 SIVVSWTPPENQDVV

-894 YGVGSP
+894 YGIGSP

-924 YVITLKAY
+924 YVITLKAF

-944 AVTRAYTDT
+944 AVTRPHSDT
-953 SEVDLFVVNAPYT
+953 SEVDLFVINAPYT

-995 DNSLPKNQKVSD
+995 DNSLPKNQKITD
-1007 ARYYTVRW
+1007 ARFYTVRW

-1027 ANTTTLSFLVT
+1027 ANATTLSYLVT

-1103 NGKITGYIIY
+1103 NGKITA
-1113 YSTDVNAEIH
+1113 S
-1123 DWVIEPVVGNRLTH
+1123 
-1137 QIQELT
+1137 
-1143 LDTAYYFKIQARN
+1143 
-1156 SKGMGPMS
+1156 
-1164 EAVQF
+1164 
-1169 RTPKALGSAGKGNRP
+1169 GSAGKGSRP
-1184 VDVGPD
+1184 MDLGPD
-1190 YKTPMSGSNSPH
+1190 YKPPLGGSNSPH
-1202 GSPSPLE
+1202 GSPTSPLDS
-1209 YNMLL
+1209 NMLL

-1221 VITIVVVVIVAV
+1221 VITIVIVVIVAV

-1360 HPIHSLDNPHHH
+1360 HPIHSLDPPHHH
-1372 FHSGSLASPTCSY
+1372 FHSGSLASPTRSF
-1385 LHHQANPWP
+1385 LHHQLSPWP
-1394 VGTSVS
+1394 LGSAMS
-1400 HSDRANS
+1400 HSDRADS

-1419 MPASSSQTCCA
+1419 MPAAAAVPSA
-1430 DHQEPES
+1430 ELPEPE
-1437 ATGSYLPSTQEE
+1437 GPFLPAEE
-1449 ETSQSLPTAHVRPS
+1449 EPQGPPTAHVRPS

-1474 PPTGA
+1474 PPTGGPF
-1479 TYDPALPS
+1479 DPALPS
-1487 TPLLSQQASSHPV
+1487 TPLLTQQAPGHPV
-1500 HSVKTASIGTLGRTR
+1500 HAVKTASIGTLGRTR
-1515 PPMPVV
+1515 PPVPVV

-1528 QETTRMLEDS
+1528 QETMRMLEDS
-1538 ESNYEPDEL
+1538 ESSYEPDEL

>member
-1 MCVCVCVR
+1 
-9 REGKRSPAQSPALGP
+9 
-24 ARHGV
+24 
-29 NRRTTPPPP
+29 
-38 PPLPP
+38 
-43 FYSWGALEGGPVTES
+43 
-58 SEEELPQ
+58 
-65 PPPPPPPP
+65 
-73 PLRREP
+73 
-79 PPPPSPLLAA
+79 
-89 LGASGGAMAARGAP
+89 MAARGA
-103 RRLLLGSFW
+103 RRLLGSLW
-112 VAFLLGQRPESSVA
+112 IALLLGQSDP

-131 RSSSSPQQQNLPPA
+131 RSSSQSPA
-145 GPTVRTFTPFYF
+145 GSTVRTFTPFYF
-157 TVEPVDTLSVRASS
+157 LVEPVDTLSVRGAS
-171 VILNCSAY
+171 VILNCSAF

-220 HNKPDEGHY
+220 HNKPDEGYY

-235 ESLGTIVSRTAKL
+235 ESLGTIVSKTAKL
-248 TVAGLPRFI
+248 TVAGLPRFT
-257 SQPESASV
+257 SQPESTSV
-265 YRGNSIVLNCEVN
+265 YRGNSVILNCEVN
-278 ADLAPFVRWE
+278 ADLVPFVRWE
-288 LDHEPLFLDDRVFK
+288 QDRQPLFLDDRIFT

-311 NATDEDGGTYCCI
+311 NVTDGDGGLYRCV
-324 IEIGGSP
+324 IESGGSP
-331 KYSDEAEIKVL
+331 KYSDEAELKVL
-342 PESEVASNQ
+342 PDPEVPLNL

-357 SSLTKITGQ
+357 SSLTKVTGQ
-366 NAVLPCVATGIP
+366 SAVFPCVTAGFPT
-378 IPVIRW
+378 PVNRW
-384 TRNEE
+384 MRNEE
-389 ELVTESSKNYLLLAG
+389 ELTTEGSERFSLLAG
-404 GTLKINDITEDD
+404 GSLEISDITDDD
-416 AGTYTCIAENGNET
+416 AGTYACIVDNGNET
-430 IEAQADLIVQAPPEF
+430 IEAQADLTVQAPPEF
-445 LKQPSNIYAHE
+445 LKQPANIYAHE
-456 SMDIVFEC
+456 SMDIIFEC
-464 DVTGKPTPTVKWVK
+464 EVTGKPTPTVKWVK
-478 NGDVVIPSDYFKIV
+478 NGDMVIPSDYFKIV
-492 NEHDLQVLGLVKS
+492 KEHNLQVLGLVKS
-505 DEGFYQCIADND
+505 DEGFYQCIAEND
-517 VGNIQ
+517 IGNAQ
-522 SGAQLIILDHDVAIP
+522 AGAQLIILEHDVAIP

-547 TTDHLAPATSGP
+547 TTDHLAPATTGP

-586 DPHGDNLTYSVFYT
+586 DPHGDNLTYIVFYT
-600 RETVNRERVE
+600 KEGINRERVE
-610 NTSHPGEMQVTIQNL
+610 NTSRPGEMQVTIQNL
-625 MPESVYVFRV
+625 MPETVYVFRV

-646 SLPLKVATQPEVQLP
+646 SASLKVATQPEVQLP

-666 IRAYANSPTSITISW
+666 IRAYAISPTSVTVMW
-681 ATPLSGNGEIQN
+681 DTPLSGNGEIQN

-701 GADNEQDIDV
+701 GTDNEQDVDV
-711 GGLSY
+711 GGHSY
-716 TISGLKKYTEYSF
+716 TINGLKKYTEYSF

-735 KHGPGVSTQDVVVRT
+735 KHGPGVSTQDVVVQT

-761 LTLEV
+761 LSLEV
-766 QNSKSIMMHWQ
+766 RNSKSIMIHWQ

-797 VTRKSDV
+797 ASRKSDV
-804 TDIVGTQLSQ
+804 TESIGGTQLFQ

-830 ALTVNG
+830 ALTSNG
-836 TGLPTDWVSAETF
+836 TGPATDWISAETF

-854 ESRVPE
+854 ETRVPE

-894 YGVGSP
+894 YGIGSP

-924 YVITLKAY
+924 YVITLKAF

-944 AVTRAYTDT
+944 AVTRPHTDT
-953 SEVDLFVVNAPYT
+953 SEVDLFVINAPYT

-995 DNSLPKNQKVSD
+995 DNSLPKNQKITD

-1027 ANTTTLSFLVT
+1027 ANTTTLSYLVT

-1077 PKDVTVVSKEGKPRT
+1077 PKDVTVVSKEGKPKT

-1143 LDTAYYFKIQARN
+1143 LDTPYYFKIQARN

-1169 RTPKALGSAGKGNRP
+1169 RTPKAESSDKMPNDQALGSTGKGIRTL
-1184 VDVGPD
+1184 DVGPD
-1190 YKTPMSGSNSPH
+1190 YKPPMSGSNSPH
-1202 GSPSPLE
+1202 GSPTSPLDS
-1209 YNMLL
+1209 NMLL

-1221 VITIVVVVIVAV
+1221 VITIVIVVIVAV

-1372 FHSGSLASPTCSY
+1372 FHSGSLASPTRSY
-1385 LHHQANPWP
+1385 LHHQVNPWP
-1394 VGTSVS
+1394 IGTSMS

-1430 DHQEPES
+1430 DHQDPES
-1437 ATGSYLPSTQEE
+1437 ATGSYLANTQEE
-1449 ETSQSLPTAHVRPS
+1449 DTGQNLPTAHVRPS

-1474 PPTGA
+1474 PPTGS
-1479 TYDPALPS
+1479 TYDSALPS
-1487 TPLLSQQASSHPV
+1487 TPLLSQQASNHPV

-1521 VPSAPEV
+1521 VPSAPDV
-1528 QETTRMLEDS
+1528 QETARMLEDS

>member
-1 MCVCVCVR
+1 MTL
-9 REGKRSPAQSPALGP
+9 GHMPALWIMG
-24 ARHGV
+24 
-29 NRRTTPPPP
+29 
-38 PPLPP
+38 
-43 FYSWGALEGGPVTES
+43 
-58 SEEELPQ
+58 
-65 PPPPPPPP
+65 
-73 PLRREP
+73 
-79 PPPPSPLLAA
+79 
-89 LGASGGAMAARGAP
+89 M
-103 RRLLLGSFW
+103 
-112 VAFLLGQRPESSVA
+112 
-126 AAAAA
+126 
-131 RSSSSPQQQNLPPA
+131 
-145 GPTVRTFTPFYF
+145 
-157 TVEPVDTLSVRASS
+157 
-171 VILNCSAY
+171 
-179 CESSPKIEWKKDGT
+179 
-193 FLNLVSDDR
+193 
-202 RQLLPDGSLLI
+202 RQL
-213 NSVVHSK
+213 
-220 HNKPDEGHY
+220 
-229 QCVATV
+229 
-235 ESLGTIVSRTAKL
+235 KL
-248 TVAGLPRFI
+248 KQILQF
-257 SQPESASV
+257 
-265 YRGNSIVLNCEVN
+265 
-278 ADLAPFVRWE
+278 
-288 LDHEPLFLDDRVFK
+288 
-302 LPSGALIIS
+302 
-311 NATDEDGGTYCCI
+311 
-324 IEIGGSP
+324 
-331 KYSDEAEIKVL
+331 KVL
-342 PESEVASNQ
+342 PEKD
-351 VFLRQP
+351 
-357 SSLTKITGQ
+357 T
-366 NAVLPCVATGIP
+366 
-378 IPVIRW
+378 
-384 TRNEE
+384 
-389 ELVTESSKNYLLLAG
+389 VT
-404 GTLKINDITEDD
+404 
-416 AGTYTCIAENGNET
+416 
-430 IEAQADLIVQAPPEF
+430 APPEF
-445 LKQPSNIYAHE
+445 LKQPANIYAHE

-464 DVTGKPTPTVKWVK
+464 EVTGKPTPTVKWIK
-478 NGDVVIPSDYFKIV
+478 NGDMVIPSDYFKIV
-492 NEHDLQVLGLVKS
+492 KEHNLQVLGLVKS
-505 DEGFYQCIADND
+505 DEGFYQCIAEND
-517 VGNIQ
+517 VGNAQ
-522 SGAQLIILDHDVAIP
+522 AGAQLIILEHDVAIP

-547 TTDHLAPATSGP
+547 TTDHLAPARTGP

-586 DPHGDNLTYSVFYT
+586 DPHGDNLTYTVFYT
-600 RETVNRERVE
+600 KEGINRERVE
-610 NTSHPGEMQVTIQNL
+610 NTNRPGEMQVTIQNL
-625 MPESVYVFRV
+625 MPETVYVFRV

-646 SLPLKVATQPEVQLP
+646 SVPLKVATQPEVQLP

-666 IRAYANSPTSITISW
+666 IRAYANSPTSITVTW
-681 ATPLSGNGEIQN
+681 DTPLSGNGEIQN

-701 GADNEQDIDV
+701 GTDNEQDIDV
-711 GGLSY
+711 GGHSY
-716 TISGLKKYTEYSF
+716 TINGLKKYTEYSF

-735 KHGPGVSTQDVVVRT
+735 KHGPGVSTQDVVVQT

-761 LTLEV
+761 LSLEV
-766 QNSKSIMMHWQ
+766 RNSKSIMIHWQ
-777 PPPAGTH
+777 PPPAGTQ

-797 VTRKSDV
+797 ASRKSEV
-804 TDIVGTQLSQ
+804 TESIGGTQLFQ

-821 GTEYSFRVA
+821 GTEYSFRVS
-830 ALTVNG
+830 ALTSNG
-836 TGLPTDWVSAETF
+836 TGPATDWISAETF

-854 ESRVPE
+854 ETRVPE

-894 YGVGSP
+894 YGIGSP

-924 YVITLKAY
+924 YVITLKAF

-944 AVTRAYTDT
+944 AVTRPHTDT
-953 SEVDLFVVNAPYT
+953 SEVDLFVINAPYT

-995 DNSLPKNQKVSD
+995 DNSLPKNQKITD

-1027 ANTTTLSFLVT
+1027 ANTTTLSYLVT
-1038 GLKPNTLYEF
+1038 SLKPNTLYEF

-1143 LDTAYYFKIQARN
+1143 LDTPYYFKIQARN

-1169 RTPKALGSAGKGNRP
+1169 RTPKALGSAGKGSRP
-1184 VDVGPD
+1184 LDIGPD
-1190 YKTPMSGSNSPH
+1190 YKPPMSGSNSPH
-1202 GSPSPLE
+1202 GSPTSPLDS
-1209 YNMLL
+1209 NMLL

-1221 VITIVVVVIVAV
+1221 VITIVIVVIVAV

-1372 FHSGSLASPTCSY
+1372 FHSGSLASPTRSY
-1385 LHHQANPWP
+1385 LHHQVNPWP
-1394 VGTSVS
+1394 IGTSMS

-1430 DHQEPES
+1430 DHQDPES
-1437 ATGSYLPSTQEE
+1437 ATASYLANTQEE
-1449 ETSQSLPTAHVRPS
+1449 DSGQSLPTAHVRPS

-1474 PPTGA
+1474 PPTGS

-1487 TPLLSQQASSHPV
+1487 TPLLTQQASNHPV

-1521 VPSAPEV
+1521 VPSAPDV

>member
-1 MCVCVCVR
+1 
-9 REGKRSPAQSPALGP
+9 
-24 ARHGV
+24 
-29 NRRTTPPPP
+29 
-38 PPLPP
+38 
-43 FYSWGALEGGPVTES
+43 
-58 SEEELPQ
+58 
-65 PPPPPPPP
+65 
-73 PLRREP
+73 
-79 PPPPSPLLAA
+79 
-89 LGASGGAMAARGAP
+89 MAAR
-103 RRLLLGSFW
+103 RRWLLFLGSFW
-112 VAFLLGQRPESSVA
+112 VAFLLEPSASA
-126 AAAAA
+126 AAASSS
-131 RSSSSPQQQNLPPA
+131 RSGGSPSSPQQQQPA
-145 GPTVRTFTPFYF
+145 GPSVKTFTPFYF
-157 TVEPVDTLSVRASS
+157 TVEPMDTLSVRASS
-171 VILNCSAY
+171 VLLNCSAY

-193 FLNLVSDDR
+193 FLNLGSDDR

-220 HNKPDEGHY
+220 HNKPDEGYY

-248 TVAGLPRFI
+248 TVAGMPRFVA
-257 SQPESASV
+257 QPESASV

-288 LDHEPLFLDDRVFK
+288 LDHEPIFLDDRVFK

-331 KYSDEAEIKVL
+331 KYSDEAVIKVL
-342 PESEVASNQ
+342 PESEMVSDL
-351 VFLRQP
+351 VFLKQP
-357 SSLTKITGQ
+357 SSLTKVTGQ
-366 NAVLPCVATGIP
+366 TAILPCVATGTP
-378 IPVIRW
+378 IPAIKW
-384 TRNEE
+384 TRNEK
-389 ELVTESSKNYLLLAG
+389 ELVAESSPKFLLLAG

-416 AGTYTCIAENGNET
+416 TGTYTCIAYNGNET
-430 IEAQADLIVQAPPEF
+430 IEIQAELTVQAPPEF

-464 DVTGKPTPTVKWVK
+464 DVTGKPAPSVKWVK

-492 NEHDLQVLGLVKS
+492 NEHNLQVLGLVKS
-505 DEGFYQCIADND
+505 DEGFYQCIAEND

-522 SGAQLIILDHDVAIP
+522 AGAQLIILDHDVAIP

-547 TTDHLAPATSGP
+547 TTDHLAPATTGP

-579 TWRTPAS
+579 TWRAPAS

-600 RETVNRERVE
+600 KEAINRERIE

-625 MPESVYVFRV
+625 MPETVYVFRV
-635 VAQNKHGPGES
+635 IAQNRHGAGES
-646 SLPLKVATQPEVQLP
+646 SVPLKVATQPEVQLP

-666 IRAYANSPTSITISW
+666 IRAYPNSPTSVTVSW
-681 ATPLSGNGEIQN
+681 ETPLSGNGEIQN

-701 GADNEQDIDV
+701 GTDSEQDIDI

-716 TISGLKKYTEYSF
+716 TITGLKKYTEYSF

-735 KHGPGVSTQDVVVRT
+735 KHGPGVSTQDVVIRT

-766 QNSKSIMMHWQ
+766 QNSKSILMHWQ

-804 TDIVGTQLSQ
+804 TESIVGTQLSQ

-836 TGLPTDWVSAETF
+836 TGTSTDWISAETF

-854 ESRVPE
+854 ESIVPE

-988 TIRITWA
+988 TIRLTWA

-1015 KTNIPANTKYKT
+1015 KTNIPANTKYKI

-1169 RTPKALGSAGKGNRP
+1169 RTPKAETSDKMSNDQALGSAGKGSRLP
-1184 VDVGPD
+1184 DGGTD
-1190 YKTPMSGSNSPH
+1190 YKPPMSGSNSPH

-1277 LELKPIDKSPDPNPI
+1277 LELKPIDKSPDPNPV

-1353 PQPVISA
+1353 PQQSI
-1360 HPIHSLDNPHHH
+1360 
-1372 FHSGSLASPTCSY
+1372 
-1385 LHHQANPWP
+1385 
-1394 VGTSVS
+1394 
-1400 HSDRANS
+1400 
-1407 TESVRNTPSTDT
+1407 RNTPSTDT

-1430 DHQEPES
+1430 EHPEPES
-1437 ATGSYLPSTQEE
+1437 AAGPYLPGTQEE
-1449 ETSQSLPTAHVRPS
+1449 EAGPNLPTAHVRPS

-1474 PPTGA
+1474 PASGA

-1528 QETTRMLEDS
+1528 QETTRMLEDT

>member
-1 MCVCVCVR
+1 
-9 REGKRSPAQSPALGP
+9 
-24 ARHGV
+24 
-29 NRRTTPPPP
+29 
-38 PPLPP
+38 
-43 FYSWGALEGGPVTES
+43 
-58 SEEELPQ
+58 
-65 PPPPPPPP
+65 
-73 PLRREP
+73 
-79 PPPPSPLLAA
+79 
-89 LGASGGAMAARGAP
+89 MAAERGA
-103 RRLLLGSFW
+103 RLLLSTSSFW
-112 VAFLLGQRPESSVA
+112 LCCLLLLGRPVP
-126 AAAAA
+126 AAAA
-131 RSSSSPQQQNLPPA
+131 RSGSPPQSPGSS
-145 GPTVRTFTPFYF
+145 VRTFTPFYF
-157 TVEPVDTLSVRASS
+157 LVEPVDTLSVRGSS

-179 CESSPKIEWKKDGT
+179 SEPSPKIEWKKDGT

-202 RQLLPDGSLLI
+202 RQLLSDGSLFI
-213 NSVVHSK
+213 RNVVHSK
-220 HNKPDEGHY
+220 HSKPDEGYY

-235 ESLGTIVSRTAKL
+235 ENLGTIVSRTAKL
-248 TVAGLPRFI
+248 TVAGLPRFA
-257 SQPESASV
+257 SQPEPSSV
-265 YRGNSIVLNCEVN
+265 YAGNSAILNCEVN
-278 ADLAPFVRWE
+278 VDLVPFVRWE
-288 LDHEPLFLDDRVFK
+288 QNRQPLLLHDRVIK
-302 LPSGALIIS
+302 LPSGTLVIS
-311 NATDEDGGTYCCI
+311 NATEGDGGLYRCI
-324 IEIGGSP
+324 VESGGPP
-331 KYSDEAEIKVL
+331 KYSDEAELKVL
-342 PESEVASNQ
+342 PDPEFTSNL
-351 VFLRQP
+351 VFLKQP
-357 SSLTKITGQ
+357 SSLVRVIGQ
-366 NAVLPCVATGIP
+366 SVVLPCVASGLPTP
-378 IPVIRW
+378 AIRW
-384 TRNEE
+384 MKNEE
-389 ELVTESSKNYLLLAG
+389 ALDTESSEKLVLLAG
-404 GTLKINDITEDD
+404 GSLEISDVTEED
-416 AGTYTCIAENGNET
+416 AGTYFCIAESGNET
-430 IEAQADLIVQAPPEF
+430 IEAQAELTVQAQPEF
-445 LKQPSNIYAHE
+445 LKQPTNIYAHE

-464 DVTGKPTPTVKWVK
+464 EVTGKPTPTVKWVK
-478 NGDVVIPSDYFKIV
+478 NGDMVIPSDYFKIV
-492 NEHDLQVLGLVKS
+492 KEHNLQVLGLVKS
-505 DEGFYQCIADND
+505 DEGFYQCIAEND
-517 VGNIQ
+517 VGNAQ
-522 SGAQLIILDHDVAIP
+522 AGAQLIILEH
-537 TLPPTSLTSA
+537 
-547 TTDHLAPATSGP
+547 APATTGP

-600 RETVNRERVE
+600 KEGIARERVE
-610 NTSHPGEMQVTIQNL
+610 NTSRPGEMQVTIQNL
-625 MPESVYVFRV
+625 MPATVYVFRV
-635 VAQNKHGPGES
+635 MAQNKHGSGES
-646 SLPLKVATQPEVQLP
+646 SAPLRVETQPEVQLP

-666 IRAYANSPTSITISW
+666 IRAYAASPTSITVTW
-681 ATPLSGNGEIQN
+681 ETPLSGNGEIQN

-701 GADNEQDIDV
+701 GTDKEQDVDI
-711 GGLSY
+711 SSHSH
-716 TISGLKKYTEYSF
+716 TINGLKKYTEYSF

-735 KHGPGVSTQDVVVRT
+735 KHGPGVSTQDVAVRT

-761 LTLEV
+761 LSLEV
-766 QNSKSIMMHWQ
+766 RNSKSIVIHWQ
-777 PPPAGTH
+777 PPPPATQ

-797 VTRKSDV
+797 ASRKSDV
-804 TDIVGTQLSQ
+804 TETLVTGTQLSQ
-814 LIEGLER
+814 LIEGLDR
-821 GTEYSFRVA
+821 GTEYNFRVA

-836 TGLPTDWVSAETF
+836 TGPATDWLSAETF

-854 ESRVPE
+854 ETRVPE

-894 YGVGSP
+894 YGIGSP

-924 YVITLKAY
+924 YVITLKAF

-944 AVTRAYTDT
+944 AVTRPHT
-953 SEVDLFVVNAPYT
+953 
-966 PVPDPSPMMPPVG
+966 VPDPTPMMPPVG

-995 DNSLPKNQKVSD
+995 DNSLPKHQKITDS
-1007 ARYYTVRW
+1007 RYYTVRW
-1015 KTNIPANTKYKT
+1015 KTNIPANTKYKN
-1027 ANTTTLSFLVT
+1027 ANATTLSYLVT
-1038 GLKPNTLYEF
+1038 GLKANTLYEF

-1063 TAHGTTFELVPTSP
+1063 TAHGTTFEFVPTSP

-1143 LDTAYYFKIQARN
+1143 LDTPYYFKIQARN

-1169 RTPKALGSAGKGNRP
+1169 RTPKASGSAGKGSRLP
-1184 VDVGPD
+1184 DLGSD
-1190 YKTPMSGSNSPH
+1190 YKPPMSGSNSPH
-1202 GSPSPLE
+1202 GSPTSPLDSSV
-1209 YNMLL
+1209 LL

-1221 VITIVVVVIVAV
+1221 VVTIVVVVVIAV

-1313 SNIHQRRNSYRGHE
+1313 SNIHQRRNSYR
-1327 SEDSMSTLAGRRGM
+1327 
-1341 RPKMMMPFDSQP
+1341 
-1353 PQPVISA
+1353 
-1360 HPIHSLDNPHHH
+1360 
-1372 FHSGSLASPTCSY
+1372 
-1385 LHHQANPWP
+1385 
-1394 VGTSVS
+1394 
-1400 HSDRANS
+1400 
-1407 TESVRNTPSTDT
+1407 ESVRNTPSTDT
-1419 MPASSSQTCCA
+1419 MPASSSQTCCT
-1430 DHQEPES
+1430 DHQDPEG
-1437 ATGSYLPSTQEE
+1437 ATSSSYLASSQEE
-1449 ETSQSLPTAHVRPS
+1449 DSGQSLPTAHVRPS
-1463 HPLKSFAVPAV
+1463 HPLKSFAVPAA
-1474 PPTGA
+1474 PPPGPP

-1487 TPLLSQQASSHPV
+1487 TPLLAQQALNHHI
-1500 HSVKTASIGTLGRTR
+1500 HSVKTASIGTLGRSR

-1538 ESNYEPDEL
+1538 ESSYEPDEL

>member
-1 MCVCVCVR
+1 
-9 REGKRSPAQSPALGP
+9 
-24 ARHGV
+24 
-29 NRRTTPPPP
+29 
-38 PPLPP
+38 
-43 FYSWGALEGGPVTES
+43 
-58 SEEELPQ
+58 
-65 PPPPPPPP
+65 
-73 PLRREP
+73 
-79 PPPPSPLLAA
+79 
-89 LGASGGAMAARGAP
+89 MAAILEDGNTRA
-103 RRLLLGSFW
+103 
-112 VAFLLGQRPESSVA
+112 SS
-126 AAAAA
+126 
-131 RSSSSPQQQNLPPA
+131 
-145 GPTVRTFTPFYF
+145 VRTFMPFYF
-157 TVEPVDTLSVRASS
+157 VVEPTDTLSVRGAS
-171 VILNCSAY
+171 VVLNCSAF
-179 CESSPKIEWKKDGT
+179 CETSPKIEWKKDGT

-220 HNKPDEGHY
+220 HNKPDEGYY

-248 TVAGLPRFI
+248 TIAGLPRFI
-257 SQPESASV
+257 SQPESTSV
-265 YRGNSIVLNCEVN
+265 YRGNSAILNCEVN
-278 ADLAPFVRWE
+278 ADLVPFVRWE
-288 LDHEPLFLDDRVFK
+288 QARQPLFLDDRVFK
-302 LPSGALIIS
+302 LPSGSLIIS
-311 NATDEDGGTYCCI
+311 NATDGDEGLYRCI
-324 IEIGGSP
+324 IESGGSP
-331 KYSDEAEIKVL
+331 KYSDEAELKIL
-342 PESEVASNQ
+342 PDPEFPSDL

-357 SSLTKITGQ
+357 SSLIRVTGQ
-366 NAVLPCVATGIP
+366 SAVLPCAAAGFPT
-378 IPVIRW
+378 PVIRW

-389 ELVTESSKNYLLLAG
+389 ELITEGSERFLLLAG
-404 GTLKINDITEDD
+404 GSLEISDITEDD
-416 AGTYTCIAENGNET
+416 AGTYACIVDNGNET
-430 IEAQADLIVQAPPEF
+430 AEAQADITVLAPPEF
-445 LKQPSNIYAHE
+445 LKQPANIYAHE

-464 DVTGKPTPTVKWVK
+464 EVTGKPTPTVKWVK
-478 NGDVVIPSDYFKIV
+478 NGDMVIPSDYFKIV
-492 NEHDLQVLGLVKS
+492 KEHNLQVLGLVKS
-505 DEGFYQCIADND
+505 DEGFYQCIAEND
-517 VGNIQ
+517 VGNVQ
-522 SGAQLIILDHDVAIP
+522 AGAQLIILEH
-537 TLPPTSLTSA
+537 
-547 TTDHLAPATSGP
+547 APATTGP

-568 ASLVSTRFIKL
+568 ATLVSTRFIKL

-586 DPHGDNLTYSVFYT
+586 DPQGDNLTYSVFYT
-600 RETVNRERVE
+600 KEGINRERVE
-610 NTSHPGEMQVTIQNL
+610 NTSRPGEMQVTIQNL
-625 MPESVYVFRV
+625 MPETVYIFRV

-646 SLPLKVATQPEVQLP
+646 SVPLKVATQPE
-661 GPAPN
+661 APN
-666 IRAYANSPTSITISW
+666 IRAYANSPTSITVTW
-681 ATPLSGNGEIQN
+681 ETPLSGNGEIQN

-701 GADNEQDIDV
+701 GTDNEQDVDV
-711 GGLSY
+711 GGHSY
-716 TISGLKKYTEYSF
+716 TINGLKKYTEYSF

-756 AAPQN
+756 APPQN
-761 LTLEV
+761 LSLEV
-766 QNSKSIMMHWQ
+766 RNSKSIMVHWQ
-777 PPPAGTH
+777 PPPPGTH

-797 VTRKSDV
+797 VSRKSDV
-804 TDIVGTQLSQ
+804 TESIGGTQIFQ

-830 ALTVNG
+830 ALTING
-836 TGLPTDWVSAETF
+836 TGPATDWVSAETF

-854 ESRVPE
+854 ETRVPE

-924 YVITLKAY
+924 YVITLKAF

-944 AVTRAYTDT
+944 AVTRSQT
-953 SEVDLFVVNAPYT
+953 
-966 PVPDPSPMMPPVG
+966 VPDPSPMMPPVG

-995 DNSLPKNQKVSD
+995 DNSLPKNQKITD

-1027 ANTTTLSFLVT
+1027 ANTTTLSYLVT

-1143 LDTAYYFKIQARN
+1143 LDTPYYFKIQARN

-1169 RTPKALGSAGKGNRP
+1169 RTPKASGTGGKGSRP
-1184 VDVGPD
+1184 VDLGPD
-1190 YKTPMSGSNSPH
+1190 YKPPMSGSNSPH
-1202 GSPSPLE
+1202 GSPTSPLDS
-1209 YNMLL
+1209 NMLL

-1221 VITIVVVVIVAV
+1221 VITIVIVVIVAV

-1372 FHSGSLASPTCSY
+1372 FHSGSLASPTRSY
-1385 LHHQANPWP
+1385 LHHQVNPWP
-1394 VGTSVS
+1394 IGTSMS

-1419 MPASSSQTCCA
+1419 MPASSSQTCA
-1430 DHQEPES
+1430 DHQDPDS
-1437 ATGSYLPSTQEE
+1437 ATGSYLASAQEE
-1449 ETSQSLPTAHVRPS
+1449 DSSQNLPTAHVRPS

-1474 PPTGA
+1474 PPSSS

-1487 TPLLSQQASSHPV
+1487 TPLLSQQASNHPV

-1515 PPMPVV
+1515 PPMPVI
-1521 VPSAPEV
+1521 VPSAPDV

>member
-1 MCVCVCVR
+1 
-9 REGKRSPAQSPALGP
+9 
-24 ARHGV
+24 
-29 NRRTTPPPP
+29 
-38 PPLPP
+38 
-43 FYSWGALEGGPVTES
+43 
-58 SEEELPQ
+58 
-65 PPPPPPPP
+65 
-73 PLRREP
+73 
-79 PPPPSPLLAA
+79 
-89 LGASGGAMAARGAP
+89 MAAERRA
-103 RRLLLGSFW
+103 RRLLSTSSFW
-112 VAFLLGQRPESSVA
+112 LCCLLLLERRASG
-126 AAAAA
+126 AAAA
-131 RSSSSPQQQNLPPA
+131 RSGSPPQSPGSSI
-145 GPTVRTFTPFYF
+145 RTFTPFYF
-157 TVEPVDTLSVRASS
+157 LVEPVDTLSIRGSS
-171 VILNCSAY
+171 GILNCSAY
-179 CESSPKIEWKKDGT
+179 SEPSPKIEWKKDGT

-202 RQLLPDGSLLI
+202 RQLLPDGSLFI
-213 NSVVHSK
+213 SNVVHSK
-220 HNKPDEGHY
+220 HNKPDEGYY

-248 TVAGLPRFI
+248 TVAGLPRFS
-257 SQPESASV
+257 SQPEPSSV
-265 YRGNSIVLNCEVN
+265 YVGNSAILNCEVN
-278 ADLAPFVRWE
+278 ADLVPFVRWE
-288 LDHEPLFLDDRVFK
+288 QNRQPLLLDDRLTK
-302 LPSGALIIS
+302 LPSGTLVIS
-311 NATDEDGGTYCCI
+311 NATEGDGGLYRCI
-324 IEIGGSP
+324 VESGGPP
-331 KYSDEAEIKVL
+331 KYSDEVELKVFPD
-342 PESEVASNQ
+342 PEVTSNL
-351 VFLRQP
+351 VFLKQP
-357 SSLTKITGQ
+357 SSLVRVIGQ
-366 NAVLPCVATGIP
+366 SAVLPCVASGLPTP
-378 IPVIRW
+378 NIRW
-384 TRNEE
+384 MKNEE
-389 ELVTESSKNYLLLAG
+389 ALDTESSERLVLLAG
-404 GTLKINDITEDD
+404 GSLEISDVTEDD
-416 AGTYTCIAENGNET
+416 AGTYFCIADNGNET
-430 IEAQADLIVQAPPEF
+430 IEAQAELTVQAQPEF
-445 LKQPSNIYAHE
+445 LKQPTNIYAHE

-464 DVTGKPTPTVKWVK
+464 EVTGKPTPTVKWVK
-478 NGDVVIPSDYFKIV
+478 NGDMVIPSDYFKIV
-492 NEHDLQVLGLVKS
+492 KEHNLQVLGLVKS
-505 DEGFYQCIADND
+505 DEGFYQCIAEND
-517 VGNIQ
+517 VGNAQ
-522 SGAQLIILDHDVAIP
+522 AGAQLIILEHDVAIP

-547 TTDHLAPATSGP
+547 TTDHLAPATTGP

-600 RETVNRERVE
+600 KEGIARERVE
-610 NTSHPGEMQVTIQNL
+610 NTSRPGEMQVTIQNL
-625 MPESVYVFRV
+625 MPATVYIFRV
-635 VAQNKHGPGES
+635 MAQNKHGSGES
-646 SLPLKVATQPEVQLP
+646 SAPLRVETQPEVQLP

-666 IRAYANSPTSITISW
+666 IRAYATSPTSITVTW
-681 ATPLSGNGEIQN
+681 ETPLSGNGEIQN

-701 GADNEQDIDV
+701 GTDKEQDVDV
-711 GGLSY
+711 SSHSH
-716 TISGLKKYTEYSF
+716 TINGLKKYTEYSF

-735 KHGPGVSTQDVVVRT
+735 KHGPGVSTQDVAVRT
-750 LSDVPS
+750 FSDVPS

-761 LTLEV
+761 LSLEV
-766 QNSKSIMMHWQ
+766 RNSKSIVIHWQ
-777 PPPAGTH
+777 PPPPATQ
-784 NGQITGYKIRYRK
+784 NGQITGYRVRYRK
-797 VTRKSDV
+797 ASRKSDV
-804 TDIVGTQLSQ
+804 TETLVTGTQLSQ
-814 LIEGLER
+814 LIEGLDR
-821 GTEYSFRVA
+821 GTEYNFRVA
-830 ALTVNG
+830 ALTING
-836 TGLPTDWVSAETF
+836 TGPATDWLSAETF

-854 ESRVPE
+854 ETRVPE

-894 YGVGSP
+894 YGIGSP

-924 YVITLKAY
+924 YVITLKAF

-944 AVTRAYTDT
+944 AVTRPHT
-953 SEVDLFVVNAPYT
+953 
-966 PVPDPSPMMPPVG
+966 VPDPTPMMPPVG

-995 DNSLPKNQKVSD
+995 DNSLPKHQKITDS
-1007 ARYYTVRW
+1007 RYYTVRW
-1015 KTNIPANTKYKT
+1015 KTNIPANTKYKN
-1027 ANTTTLSFLVT
+1027 ANATTLSYLVT

-1143 LDTAYYFKIQARN
+1143 LDTPYYFKIQARN

-1169 RTPKALGSAGKGNRP
+1169 RTPKASGSAGKGSRLP
-1184 VDVGPD
+1184 DLGSD
-1190 YKTPMSGSNSPH
+1190 YKPPMSGSNSPH
-1202 GSPSPLE
+1202 GSPTSPLDS
-1209 YNMLL
+1209 NMLL

-1221 VITIVVVVIVAV
+1221 VITIVVVVIIAV

-1353 PQPVISA
+1353 PQ
-1360 HPIHSLDNPHHH
+1360 
-1372 FHSGSLASPTCSY
+1372 
-1385 LHHQANPWP
+1385 Q
-1394 VGTSVS
+1394 
-1400 HSDRANS
+1400 
-1407 TESVRNTPSTDT
+1407 SVRNTPSTDT

-1430 DHQEPES
+1430 DHQDPEG
-1437 ATGSYLPSTQEE
+1437 ATSSSYLASSQEE
-1449 ETSQSLPTAHVRPS
+1449 DSGQSLPTAHVRPS
-1463 HPLKSFAVPAV
+1463 HPLKSFAVPAI
-1474 PPTGA
+1474 PPPGPP

-1487 TPLLSQQASSHPV
+1487 TPLLSQQALNH
-1500 HSVKTASIGTLGRTR
+1500 HIHAVKTASIGTLGRSR

-1538 ESNYEPDEL
+1538 ESSYEPDEL

>member
-1 MCVCVCVR
+1 LPGIGDISTETCWSIKTEWEKHSLALR
-9 REGKRSPAQSPALGP
+9 AKNRESL
-24 ARHGV
+24 
-29 NRRTTPPPP
+29 
-38 PPLPP
+38 
-43 FYSWGALEGGPVTES
+43 
-58 SEEELPQ
+58 
-65 PPPPPPPP
+65 
-73 PLRREP
+73 
-79 PPPPSPLLAA
+79 
-89 LGASGGAMAARGAP
+89 
-103 RRLLLGSFW
+103 
-112 VAFLLGQRPESSVA
+112 
-126 AAAAA
+126 
-131 RSSSSPQQQNLPPA
+131 
-145 GPTVRTFTPFYF
+145 VRTFTPFYF
-157 TVEPVDTLSVRASS
+157 LVEPLDVLAVRGAS
-171 VILNCSAY
+171 VIMNCSAH
-179 CESSPKIEWKKDGT
+179 CESPPRIEWKKDGT

-220 HNKPDEGHY
+220 HNKPDEGYY

-235 ESLGTIVSRTAKL
+235 DSLGTIVSRTAKL
-248 TVAGLPRFI
+248 TVAGKALLVGAQEVLTGFKEGLLLHEVERV
-257 SQPESASV
+257 SQELCSLHPW
-265 YRGNSIVLNCEVN
+265 G
-278 ADLAPFVRWE
+278 FVRSDWTNPQPR
-288 LDHEPLFLDDRVFK
+288 LLQ
-302 LPSGALIIS
+302 LPGGALLLT
-311 NATDEDGGTYCCI
+311 NASDGDAGLYRCALDA
-324 IEIGGSP
+324 GGSP
-331 KYSDEAEIKVL
+331 KYSDEAELRVL
-342 PESEVASNQ
+342 PDAEEPQSLA
-351 VFLRQP
+351 LLKPP
-357 SSLTKITGQ
+357 SSLTRLPGQ
-366 NAVLPCVATGIP
+366 SALFPCVAEGFP
-378 IPVIRW
+378 PPLIRW

-389 ELVTESSKNYLLLAG
+389 ELPTDGMKAHDLNSGVF
-404 GTLKINDITEDD
+404 INIRDVAEAD
-416 AGTYTCIAENGNET
+416 AGTFTCIAESGNDT
-430 IEAQADLIVQAPPEF
+430 LEAQAELTVQVPPTF
-445 LKQPSNIYAHE
+445 LKRPANIYAHE

-464 DVTGKPTPTVKWVK
+464 EVTGKPTPTVKWVK

-492 NEHDLQVLGLVKS
+492 KEHNLQVLGLVKS
-505 DEGFYQCIADND
+505 DEGFYQCIAEND
-517 VGNIQ
+517 VGNAQ
-522 SGAQLIILDHDVAIP
+522 AGAQLIILDLDVAIP

-547 TTDHLAPATSGP
+547 TNDHLAPAPAGP

-568 ASLVSTRFIKL
+568 ATLVSTRFIRL
-579 TWRTPAS
+579 TWRPPAS
-586 DPHGDNLTYSVFYT
+586 DPQGDNLTYSIFYT
-600 RETVNRERVE
+600 KEGINRERVE
-610 NTSHPGEMQVTIQNL
+610 NTSRPGETQVMIQNL
-625 MPESVYVFRV
+625 MPETVYVFRV
-635 VAQNKHGPGES
+635 VAQNRHGPGES
-646 SLPLKVATQPEVQLP
+646 SAPLKVATQPEVQLP

-666 IRAYANSPTSITISW
+666 IRAFSGSPTSVTVTW
-681 ATPLSGNGEIQN
+681 ETPLSGNGDIQN

-701 GADNEQDIDV
+701 GQHTEQDVDV
-711 GGLSY
+711 AGLAH
-716 TISGLKKYTEYSF
+716 TLGGLKKFTEYSF

-735 KHGPGVSTQDVVVRT
+735 KHGPGVSTHDVVVRT

-756 AAPQN
+756 APPQN

-766 QNSKSIMMHWQ
+766 RNSKSILLQWQ

-784 NGQITGYKIRYRK
+784 SGQITGYKIRYRK
-797 VTRKSDV
+797 VSRKSDV
-804 TDIVGTQLSQ
+804 TESVGGTQLSQ

-830 ALTVNG
+830 AMTVNG
-836 TGLPTDWVSAETF
+836 TGPATDWVSAETF

-872 SIVVSWTPPENQNIV
+872 SIVVSWTPPENQDVV

-894 YGVGSP
+894 YGIGSP

-924 YVITLKAY
+924 YVITLKAF

-944 AVTRAYTDT
+944 AVTRPH
-953 SEVDLFVVNAPYT
+953 S
-966 PVPDPSPMMPPVG
+966 VPDPSPMMPPVG

-995 DNSLPKNQKVSD
+995 DNSLPKNQKITD
-1007 ARYYTVRW
+1007 ARFYTVRW

-1027 ANTTTLSFLVT
+1027 ANATTLSYLVT

-1143 LDTAYYFKIQARN
+1143 LDTPYFFKIQARN

-1169 RTPKALGSAGKGNRP
+1169 RTPKAESSDKMPNDQASGSAGKGSRP
-1184 VDVGPD
+1184 MDLGPD
-1190 YKTPMSGSNSPH
+1190 YKPPLGGSNSPH
-1202 GSPSPLE
+1202 GSPTSPLDS
-1209 YNMLL
+1209 NMLL

-1221 VITIVVVVIVAV
+1221 VITVVIVVIVAV

-1360 HPIHSLDNPHHH
+1360 HPIHSLDPPHHH
-1372 FHSGSLASPTCSY
+1372 FHSGSLASPTRSF
-1385 LHHQANPWP
+1385 LHHQLSPWP
-1394 VGTSVS
+1394 LGSAMS
-1400 HSDRANS
+1400 HSDRADS

-1419 MPASSSQTCCA
+1419 MPAASAVPSA
-1430 DHQEPES
+1430 ELPE
-1437 ATGSYLPSTQEE
+1437 AEGPFLPEE
-1449 ETSQSLPTAHVRPS
+1449 EPQGPPTAHVRPS

-1474 PPTGA
+1474 PPAGPF
-1479 TYDPALPS
+1479 DPALPS
-1487 TPLLSQQASSHPV
+1487 TPLLTQQAPGHAV
-1500 HSVKTASIGTLGRTR
+1500 HAVKTASIGTLGRTR

-1538 ESNYEPDEL
+1538 ESSYEPDEL

>member
-1 MCVCVCVR
+1 
-9 REGKRSPAQSPALGP
+9 
-24 ARHGV
+24 
-29 NRRTTPPPP
+29 
-38 PPLPP
+38 
-43 FYSWGALEGGPVTES
+43 
-58 SEEELPQ
+58 
-65 PPPPPPPP
+65 
-73 PLRREP
+73 
-79 PPPPSPLLAA
+79 
-89 LGASGGAMAARGAP
+89 MAAEQGA
-103 RRLLLGSFW
+103 RRLLGTSSFW
-112 VAFLLGQRPESSVA
+112 LCCMLLLGRRAPGAS
-126 AAAAA
+126 AA
-131 RSSSSPQQQNLPPA
+131 RSGSPPQSSGSS
-145 GPTVRTFTPFYF
+145 VRTFTPFYF
-157 TVEPVDTLSVRASS
+157 LVEPVNTLSVRGSS
-171 VILNCSAY
+171 VVLNCSAHS
-179 CESSPKIEWKKDGT
+179 EPSPKIEWKKDGT

-202 RQLLPDGSLLI
+202 RQLLPDGSLFI
-213 NSVVHSK
+213 SNVVHSK
-220 HNKPDEGHY
+220 HNKPDEGYY

-248 TVAGLPRFI
+248 TVAGLPRFA
-257 SQPESASV
+257 SQPEPSSV
-265 YRGNSIVLNCEVN
+265 YTGNSAVLNCEVN
-278 ADLAPFVRWE
+278 IDLVPFVRWE
-288 LDHEPLFLDDRVFK
+288 QNRQPLLLGDRITK
-302 LPSGALIIS
+302 LPSGTLVIS
-311 NATDEDGGTYCCI
+311 NVTEGDGGLYRCI
-324 IEIGGSP
+324 VESGGPP
-331 KYSDEAEIKVL
+331 KYSDEAELKVL
-342 PESEVASNQ
+342 PDPEVTSNL
-351 VFLRQP
+351 VFLKQP
-357 SSLTKITGQ
+357 SSLVRVIGQ
-366 NAVLPCVATGIP
+366 SVVLPCVASGL
-378 IPVIRW
+378 PVPAIRW
-384 TRNEE
+384 IKNEE
-389 ELVTESSKNYLLLAG
+389 ALDTESSVGSALLAG
-404 GTLKINDITEDD
+404 GSLEISDVTEDD
-416 AGTYTCIAENGNET
+416 AGTYVCVADNGNET
-430 IEAQADLIVQAPPEF
+430 IEAQAELTVQAQPEF
-445 LKQPSNIYAHE
+445 LKKPANIYAHE

-464 DVTGKPTPTVKWVK
+464 EVTGKPAPAVKWVK
-478 NGDVVIPSDYFKIV
+478 NGDMVIPSDYFKIV
-492 NEHDLQVLGLVKS
+492 KEHNLQVLGLVKS
-505 DEGFYQCIADND
+505 DEGFYQCIAEND
-517 VGNIQ
+517 VGNAQ
-522 SGAQLIILDHDVAIP
+522 AGAQLIILEHDVAIP

-547 TTDHLAPATSGP
+547 TTDHLAPATAGP

-600 RETVNRERVE
+600 KEGVARERVE
-610 NTSHPGEMQVTIQNL
+610 NTSHSGEMQVTIQNL
-625 MPESVYVFRV
+625 MPATVYTFRV
-635 VAQNKHGPGES
+635 MAQNKHGSGES
-646 SLPLKVATQPEVQLP
+646 SALLRVETQPEVQLP

-666 IRAYANSPTSITISW
+666 IRAFATSPTSITVTW
-681 ATPLSGNGEIQN
+681 ETPLFGNGEIQN

-701 GADNEQDIDV
+701 GTDKEQDVDV
-711 GGLSY
+711 SSHSH
-716 TISGLKKYTEYSF
+716 TINGLKKYTEYSF

-735 KHGPGVSTQDVVVRT
+735 KHGPGVSTQDVAVQT

-756 AAPQN
+756 ATPQN
-761 LTLEV
+761 LSLEV
-766 QNSKSIMMHWQ
+766 RNSKSIMIHWQ
-777 PPPAGTH
+777 PPPPATQ
-784 NGQITGYKIRYRK
+784 NGQIAGYKVRYRK
-797 VTRKSDV
+797 ASRKSDV
-804 TDIVGTQLSQ
+804 TETVVPGTQLSQ
-814 LIEGLER
+814 LIDGLDR
-821 GTEYSFRVA
+821 GTEYNFRVA

-836 TGLPTDWVSAETF
+836 TGPATDWLSAETF

-854 ESRVPE
+854 ETRVPE

-894 YGVGSP
+894 YGIGSP

-924 YVITLKAY
+924 YVITLKAF

-944 AVTRAYTDT
+944 AVTRPHT
-953 SEVDLFVVNAPYT
+953 
-966 PVPDPSPMMPPVG
+966 VPDPTPMMPPVG

-995 DNSLPKNQKVSD
+995 DNSLPKHQKITDS
-1007 ARYYTVRW
+1007 RYYTVRW
-1015 KTNIPANTKYKT
+1015 KTNIPANTKYKN
-1027 ANTTTLSFLVT
+1027 ANATTLSYLVT
-1038 GLKPNTLYEF
+1038 GLKANTLYEF

-1143 LDTAYYFKIQARN
+1143 LDTPYYFKIQARN

-1169 RTPKALGSAGKGNRP
+1169 RTPKADSSDKMPNDQASGSAKGSRLPDLGS
-1184 VDVGPD
+1184 D
-1190 YKTPMSGSNSPH
+1190 YKPPMSGSNSPH
-1202 GSPSPLE
+1202 GSPTSPLDS
-1209 YNMLL
+1209 NMLL
-1214 VIIVSVG
+1214 VVIVSVG
-1221 VITIVVVVIVAV
+1221 VITIVVVVIIAV

-1243 KKKRAACKSVNG
+1243 KKKRTACKAANG
-1255 SHKYKGNSKD
+1255 AHKYKGNSKD

-1298 PRNSQDITPVDNSMD
+1298 PRNSQDITPVDNPMD
-1313 SNIHQRRNSYRGHE
+1313 GSIHQRRSSYRGHE

-1353 PQPVISA
+1353 PQQSI
-1360 HPIHSLDNPHHH
+1360 
-1372 FHSGSLASPTCSY
+1372 
-1385 LHHQANPWP
+1385 
-1394 VGTSVS
+1394 
-1400 HSDRANS
+1400 
-1407 TESVRNTPSTDT
+1407 RNTPSTDT

-1430 DHQEPES
+1430 DHQDPEG
-1437 ATGSYLPSTQEE
+1437 ATSSSYLASSQEE
-1449 ETSQSLPTAHVRPS
+1449 DSGQSLPTAHIRPS

-1474 PPTGA
+1474 PPPGPPV
-1479 TYDPALPS
+1479 YDPTLPS
-1487 TPLLSQQASSHPV
+1487 TPLLSQQALNHHL
-1500 HSVKTASIGTLGRTR
+1500 HSVKTASIGTLGRSR

-1538 ESNYEPDEL
+1538 ESSYEPDEL

>member
-1 MCVCVCVR
+1 TVLCFC
-9 REGKRSPAQSPALGP
+9 
-24 ARHGV
+24 
-29 NRRTTPPPP
+29 
-38 PPLPP
+38 
-43 FYSWGALEGGPVTES
+43 
-58 SEEELPQ
+58 
-65 PPPPPPPP
+65 
-73 PLRREP
+73 
-79 PPPPSPLLAA
+79 AA
-89 LGASGGAMAARGAP
+89 HQWAVST
-103 RRLLLGSFW
+103 
-112 VAFLLGQRPESSVA
+112 SV
-126 AAAAA
+126 
-131 RSSSSPQQQNLPPA
+131 
-145 GPTVRTFTPFYF
+145 
-157 TVEPVDTLSVRASS
+157 
-171 VILNCSAY
+171 
-179 CESSPKIEWKKDGT
+179 
-193 FLNLVSDDR
+193 
-202 RQLLPDGSLLI
+202 
-213 NSVVHSK
+213 H
-220 HNKPDEGHY
+220 
-229 QCVATV
+229 
-235 ESLGTIVSRTAKL
+235 
-248 TVAGLPRFI
+248 
-257 SQPESASV
+257 
-265 YRGNSIVLNCEVN
+265 RGNPIVLNCEVN

-288 LDHEPLFLDDRVFK
+288 LDHQPLFLDDRVLK
-302 LPSGALIIS
+302 LPSGTLIVS
-311 NATDEDGGTYCCI
+311 NATDEDAGIYYCV

-342 PESEVASNQ
+342 PGTGIGAEVFPLLVLSGYSFRHYGKIRPNNLCQFQAYFSNFNLLLNVLLEASEKPVRILYYHPFSFNLTYFLILFAESNHSSGLL
-351 VFLRQP
+351 FLKQP
-357 SSLTKITGQ
+357 FPLTKVTGQ
-366 NAVLPCVATGIP
+366 SAVLPCVASGIP
-378 IPVIRW
+378 VPPIRW
-384 TRNEE
+384 TRKEE
-389 ELVTESSKNYLLLAG
+389 ELVTENSHKFLFLSG

-416 AGTYTCIAENGNET
+416 SGTYTCIADNGNET
-430 IEAQADLIVQAPPEF
+430 IEARADLTVQVPPTF
-445 LKQPSNIYAHE
+445 LKQPANIYAHE

-464 DVTGKPTPTVKWVK
+464 DVSGKPTPTVKWVK

-492 NEHDLQVLGLVKS
+492 NEHNLQVLGLVKS
-505 DEGFYQCIADND
+505 DEGFYQCIAEND

-522 SGAQLIILDHDVAIP
+522 SGAQLIILDH
-537 TLPPTSLTSA
+537 A
-547 TTDHLAPATSGP
+547 TTGP

-586 DPHGDNLTYSVFYT
+586 DPQGDNLTYSVFYT
-600 RETVNRERVE
+600 KELSNRERVE

-625 MPESVYVFRV
+625 MPEAVYIFRV

-646 SLPLKVATQPEVQLP
+646 SVPLKVATQPEVQLP

-666 IRAYANSPTSITISW
+666 IRAYAISPTSITVTW
-681 ATPLSGNGEIQN
+681 GTPLSGNGEIQN

-701 GADNEQDIDV
+701 GMENEQDIDV
-711 GGLSY
+711 GGLSF
-716 TISGLKKYTEYSF
+716 TIIGLKKYTEYSF

-735 KHGPGVSTQDVVVRT
+735 KHGPGVSTQDVVIRT

-766 QNSKSIMMHWQ
+766 QNSKSIVMHWQ
-777 PPPAGTH
+777 PPPTGTH

-797 VTRKSDV
+797 VIRKSDV
-804 TDIVGTQLSQ
+804 TEIIVGTQLSQ
-814 LIEGLER
+814 LIEALER

-830 ALTVNG
+830 ALTING
-836 TGLPTDWVSAETF
+836 TGIATDWISAETF

-854 ESRVPE
+854 ETRVPE
-860 VPSSLHVRPLVT
+860 MPSSLHVRPLVT

-953 SEVDLFVVNAPYT
+953 SEVDLFVVHAPYT

-979 VQASILSHD
+979 VQASILTHD

-1063 TAHGTTFELVPTSP
+1063 TAHGTTFEQVPTSP

-1113 YSTDVNAEIH
+1113 YNTDVNAEIH

-1169 RTPKALGSAGKGNRP
+1169 RTPKGN
-1184 VDVGPD
+1184 
-1190 YKTPMSGSNSPH
+1190 NSPH

-1214 VIIVSVG
+1214 IIIVSVG

-1313 SNIHQRRNSYRGHE
+1313 NKQNLTF
-1327 SEDSMSTLAGRRGM
+1327 DSMSTLAGRRGM

-1353 PQPVISA
+1353 PQPVVSA

-1372 FHSGSLASPTCSY
+1372 FHSGNLASPTCNY
-1385 LHHQANPWP
+1385 LHHQANLWP

-1419 MPASSSQTCCA
+1419 MPASLSQTCCA

-1437 ATGSYLPSTQEE
+1437 ASASYLPSTQEE
-1449 ETSQSLPTAHVRPS
+1449 ETSQNLPTAHVRPS

-1474 PPTGA
+1474 PPTGS

-1487 TPLLSQQASSHPV
+1487 TPLLSQQGDHPV

-1528 QETTRMLEDS
+1528 QETTRMLEDT
-1538 ESNYEPDEL
+1538 ESVSVLLGDSL
-1547 TKEMA
+1547 VML
-1552 HLEGL
+1552 HH
-1557 MKDLNAITTA
+1557 I

>member
-1 MCVCVCVR
+1 M
-9 REGKRSPAQSPALGP
+9 
-24 ARHGV
+24 
-29 NRRTTPPPP
+29 
-38 PPLPP
+38 
-43 FYSWGALEGGPVTES
+43 
-58 SEEELPQ
+58 
-65 PPPPPPPP
+65 
-73 PLRREP
+73 
-79 PPPPSPLLAA
+79 AA
-89 LGASGGAMAARGAP
+89 PGGAWR
-103 RRLLLGSFW
+103 RRLLGSLLW
-112 VAFLLGQRPESSVA
+112 VAVLCGQPLA
-126 AAAAA
+126 NAAAA
-131 RSSSSPQQQNLPPA
+131 RSGSSSPSQPQSPPPA
-145 GPTVRTFTPFYF
+145 AGPSARTFTQFYF
-157 TVEPVDTLSVRASS
+157 TVEPVDTLSVRAAS
-171 VILNCSAY
+171 VILNCSAF

-213 NSVVHSK
+213 NSVVHNK

-235 ESLGTIVSRTAKL
+235 ESLGTIVSKTAKL
-248 TVAGLPRFI
+248 TVAGLPRFT
-257 SQPESASV
+257 SQPEPASV
-265 YRGNSIVLNCEVN
+265 SRGSSTVLNCEVN
-278 ADLAPFVRWE
+278 PDLAPFVRWE
-288 LDHEPLFLDDRVFK
+288 LDHEPLFPDDRVFQ
-302 LPSGALIIS
+302 LSSGALIIS
-311 NATDEDGGTYCCI
+311 NATDEDGGTYICV

-331 KYSDEAEIKVL
+331 KYSDEAEVKVL
-342 PESEVASNQ
+342 PESEGPSSLA
-351 VFLRQP
+351 FLRQP
-357 SSLTKITGQ
+357 SSLIKVAGQ
-366 NAVLPCVATGIP
+366 NAVLPCVAVGTP
-378 IPVIRW
+378 IPVVRW
-384 TRNEE
+384 RRNEE
-389 ELVTESSKNYLLLAG
+389 ELVTEGSQKFQLLAG
-404 GTLKINDITEDD
+404 GTLKINEITEDD
-416 AGTYTCIAENGNET
+416 AGVYTCIADNGNET
-430 IEAQADLIVQAPPEF
+430 TEAQAELTVQAPPEF
-445 LKQPSNIYAHE
+445 LKKPSNIYAHE
-456 SMDIVFEC
+456 SMDIIFEC
-464 DVTGKPTPTVKWVK
+464 DVAGKPTPTVKWVK

-492 NEHDLQVLGLVKS
+492 KEHNLQVLGLVKS
-505 DEGFYQCIADND
+505 DEGFYQCIAEND
-517 VGNIQ
+517 VGNVQ
-522 SGAQLIILDHDVAIP
+522 SGAQLIILDH
-537 TLPPTSLTSA
+537 
-547 TTDHLAPATSGP
+547 APATTGP

-579 TWRTPAS
+579 TWRAPAS
-586 DPHGDNLTYSVFYT
+586 DPQGDNLTYSVFYT
-600 RETVNRERVE
+600 KEAINRERVE

-625 MPESVYVFRV
+625 MPETVYVFRV

-646 SLPLKVATQPEVQLP
+646 SVPLKVATQPEVQLP

-666 IRAYANSPTSITISW
+666 IRAYANSPTSVTVSW

-701 GADNEQDIDV
+701 EMDNEQDIDV

-716 TISGLKKYTEYSF
+716 TINSLKKYTEYSF

-735 KHGPGVSTQDVVVRT
+735 KHGPGVSTQDVIVRT

-761 LTLEV
+761 LSLEV
-766 QNSKSIMMHWQ
+766 QNSRSIMMHWQ
-777 PPPAGTH
+777 PPPVGTH

-804 TDIVGTQLSQ
+804 TESIVGTQLSQ

-830 ALTVNG
+830 ALTANG
-836 TGLPTDWVSAETF
+836 TGPSTDWVSAETF

-854 ESRVPE
+854 ESRVPD

-944 AVTRAYTDT
+944 AVTRAYT
-953 SEVDLFVVNAPYT
+953 
-966 PVPDPSPMMPPVG
+966 VPDPSPMMPPVG

-1063 TAHGTTFELVPTSP
+1063 TAHGTTFEAVPTSP

-1113 YSTDVNAEIH
+1113 YSTDMNAEIH

-1169 RTPKALGSAGKGNRP
+1169 RTPKAAGAAGKGSRP
-1184 VDVGPD
+1184 LDVGTD
-1190 YKTPMSGSNSPH
+1190 YKSTIGGSNSPH

-1221 VITIVVVVIVAV
+1221 VITIVVVVVVAV

-1313 SNIHQRRNSYRGHE
+1313 SSIHQRRNSYRGHE

-1385 LHHQANPWP
+1385 LHHQAAPWP
-1394 VGTSVS
+1394 VGPPVS

-1437 ATGSYLPSTQEE
+1437 AAGAYLPSTQEE
-1449 ETSQSLPTAHVRPS
+1449 EPGQSLPTAHVRPS

-1474 PPTGA
+1474 PPPGV
-1479 TYDPALPS
+1479 TYDPALPN

>member
-1 MCVCVCVR
+1 
-9 REGKRSPAQSPALGP
+9 SP
-24 ARHGV
+24 
-29 NRRTTPPPP
+29 
-38 PPLPP
+38 
-43 FYSWGALEGGPVTES
+43 
-58 SEEELPQ
+58 
-65 PPPPPPPP
+65 
-73 PLRREP
+73 
-79 PPPPSPLLAA
+79 
-89 LGASGGAMAARGAP
+89 
-103 RRLLLGSFW
+103 
-112 VAFLLGQRPESSVA
+112 
-126 AAAAA
+126 
-131 RSSSSPQQQNLPPA
+131 
-145 GPTVRTFTPFYF
+145 
-157 TVEPVDTLSVRASS
+157 
-171 VILNCSAY
+171 
-179 CESSPKIEWKKDGT
+179 
-193 FLNLVSDDR
+193 
-202 RQLLPDGSLLI
+202 
-213 NSVVHSK
+213 VV
-220 HNKPDEGHY
+220 
-229 QCVATV
+229 QC
-235 ESLGTIVSRTAKL
+235 
-248 TVAGLPRFI
+248 
-257 SQPESASV
+257 
-265 YRGNSIVLNCEVN
+265 
-278 ADLAPFVRWE
+278 
-288 LDHEPLFLDDRVFK
+288 LDY
-302 LPSGALIIS
+302 
-311 NATDEDGGTYCCI
+311 T
-324 IEIGGSP
+324 
-331 KYSDEAEIKVL
+331 KY
-342 PESEVASNQ
+342 
-351 VFLRQP
+351 
-357 SSLTKITGQ
+357 
-366 NAVLPCVATGIP
+366 
-378 IPVIRW
+378 
-384 TRNEE
+384 
-389 ELVTESSKNYLLLAG
+389 
-404 GTLKINDITEDD
+404 
-416 AGTYTCIAENGNET
+416 
-430 IEAQADLIVQAPPEF
+430 
-445 LKQPSNIYAHE
+445 
-456 SMDIVFEC
+456 
-464 DVTGKPTPTVKWVK
+464 
-478 NGDVVIPSDYFKIV
+478 
-492 NEHDLQVLGLVKS
+492 
-505 DEGFYQCIADND
+505 
-517 VGNIQ
+517 
-522 SGAQLIILDHDVAIP
+522 VAIP

-547 TTDHLAPATSGP
+547 TNDHLAPAATGP

-568 ASLVSTRFIKL
+568 ATLVSTRFIRL
-579 TWRTPAS
+579 TWRTPVS
-586 DPHGDNLTYSVFYT
+586 DPQGDNLTYSIFYT
-600 RETVNRERVE
+600 KEGINRERVE
-610 NTSHPGEMQVTIQNL
+610 NTSRPGETQVMIQNL
-625 MPESVYVFRV
+625 MPETVYVFRV

-646 SLPLKVATQPEVQLP
+646 SVPLKVATQPEVQLP

-666 IRAYANSPTSITISW
+666 IRAYASSPTSVTVTW
-681 ATPLSGNGEIQN
+681 ETPLAGNGEIQN

-701 GADNEQDIDV
+701 GQDTEQDVDV

-716 TISGLKKYTEYSF
+716 TINGLKKYTEYSF

-756 AAPQN
+756 APPQN

-766 QNSKSIMMHWQ
+766 RNSKSIMLHWQ
-777 PPPAGTH
+777 PPPVGTH
-784 NGQITGYKIRYRK
+784 SGQITGYKIRYRK
-797 VTRKSDV
+797 ASRKSDV
-804 TDIVGTQLSQ
+804 TESIGGTQLFQ

-830 ALTVNG
+830 ALTING
-836 TGLPTDWVSAETF
+836 TGPATDWVSAETF

-854 ESRVPE
+854 ETRVPE

-894 YGVGSP
+894 YGIGSP

-913 YTIENLDPSSH
+913 YTIENLGKESGFCLS
-924 YVITLKAY
+924 LKLLFSIY
-932 NNVGE
+932 
-937 GIPLYES
+937 GIINKLKYKH
-944 AVTRAYTDT
+944 T
-953 SEVDLFVVNAPYT
+953 SEVDLFVINAPYT

-995 DNSLPKNQKVSD
+995 DNSLPKNQKITD

-1027 ANTTTLSFLVT
+1027 ANATTLSYLVT

-1077 PKDVTVVSKEGKPRT
+1077 PKDVTVLSKEGKPRT

-1143 LDTAYYFKIQARN
+1143 LDTPYYFKIQARN

-1169 RTPKALGSAGKGNRP
+1169 RTPKASGSGGKGSRP
-1184 VDVGPD
+1184 VDIGAD
-1190 YKTPMSGSNSPH
+1190 YKPPLGGSNSPH
-1202 GSPSPLE
+1202 GSPTSPLDS
-1209 YNMLL
+1209 NMLL
-1214 VIIVSVG
+1214 VIIVSIG
-1221 VITIVVVVIVAV
+1221 VITIVIVVIVAV

-1372 FHSGSLASPTCSY
+1372 FHSGSLASPTRSY
-1385 LHHQANPWP
+1385 LHHQVSPWP
-1394 VGTSVS
+1394 MGTSMS

-1419 MPASSSQTCCA
+1419 MPASSSQPCA
-1430 DHQEPES
+1430 DHQDPES
-1437 ATGSYLPSTQEE
+1437 TAGSYLANAQEE
-1449 ETSQSLPTAHVRPS
+1449 DSSQNLPTAHVRPS

-1474 PPTGA
+1474 PAAGP

-1487 TPLLSQQASSHPV
+1487 TPLLTQQAPNHPV

-1521 VPSAPEV
+1521 VPSAPDV

>member
-1 MCVCVCVR
+1 
-9 REGKRSPAQSPALGP
+9 
-24 ARHGV
+24 
-29 NRRTTPPPP
+29 
-38 PPLPP
+38 
-43 FYSWGALEGGPVTES
+43 
-58 SEEELPQ
+58 
-65 PPPPPPPP
+65 
-73 PLRREP
+73 
-79 PPPPSPLLAA
+79 
-89 LGASGGAMAARGAP
+89 MAAGRA
-103 RRLLLGSFW
+103 RRLLGSLW
-112 VAFLLGQRPESSVA
+112 LALLLGQPQPS
-126 AAAAA
+126 AAAA
-131 RSSSSPQQQNLPPA
+131 RSGPRSPLT
-145 GPTVRTFTPFYF
+145 GSVVRTFTPFYF
-157 TVEPVDTLSVRASS
+157 LVEPMDILSVRGAS
-171 VILNCSAY
+171 VIMNCSSY
-179 CESSPKIEWKKDGT
+179 CETPPKIEWKKDGT
-193 FLNLVSDDR
+193 LLNLVSDDR

-220 HNKPDEGHY
+220 HNKPDEGYY

-235 ESLGTIVSRTAKL
+235 ESLGSIVSRTAKL
-248 TVAGLPRFI
+248 TVAGLPRFT
-257 SQPESASV
+257 SQPELSSV
-265 YRGNSIVLNCEVN
+265 YKGNSAILNCEVN
-278 ADLAPFVRWE
+278 VDLAPFVRWE
-288 LDHEPLFLDDRVFK
+288 QDRQPLSLDDRVFK
-302 LPSGALIIS
+302 LPSGALLIG
-311 NATDEDGGTYCCI
+311 NATDTDGGFYRCV
-324 IEIGGSP
+324 IESGGTP
-331 KYSDEAEIKVL
+331 KYSEEAELKIL
-342 PESEVASNQ
+342 PDPEEPQSL
-351 VFLRQP
+351 VFVRQP
-357 SSLTKITGQ
+357 SSLTKVTGQ
-366 NAVLPCVATGIP
+366 NAVFPCVAGGFPTP
-378 IPVIRW
+378 YVRW
-384 TRNEE
+384 TKNGE
-389 ELVTESSKNYLLLAG
+389 EL
-404 GTLKINDITEDD
+404 ITEDSERFALRAGGSLLISD
-416 AGTYTCIAENGNET
+416 VTEEDVGTYTCIADNENET
-430 IEAQADLIVQAPPEF
+430 IEAQAELAVQVPPEF
-445 LKQPSNIYAHE
+445 LKRPANIYAHE

-464 DVTGKPTPTVKWVK
+464 EVTGKPTPTVKWVK

-492 NEHDLQVLGLVKS
+492 KEHNLQVLGLVKS
-505 DEGFYQCIADND
+505 DEGFYQCIAEND
-517 VGNIQ
+517 VGNAQ
-522 SGAQLIILDHDVAIP
+522 AGAQLIILDLDVAIP

-547 TTDHLAPATSGP
+547 TNDHLAPATTGP
-559 LPSAPRDVV
+559 LPTAPRDVV
-568 ASLVSTRFIKL
+568 ATLVSTRFIRL
-579 TWRTPAS
+579 TWRTPVS
-586 DPHGDNLTYSVFYT
+586 DPQGDNLTYSIFYT
-600 RETVNRERVE
+600 KEGINRERVE
-610 NTSHPGEMQVTIQNL
+610 NTSRPGETQVMIQNL
-625 MPESVYVFRV
+625 MPETVYVFRV
-635 VAQNKHGPGES
+635 VAQNKHGHGES
-646 SLPLKVATQPEVQLP
+646 SAPLKVATQPEVQLP

-666 IRAYANSPTSITISW
+666 IRAYAGSPTSVTVMW
-681 ATPLSGNGEIQN
+681 ETPLSGNGEIQN

-701 GADNEQDIDV
+701 GQDSEQDVDV
-711 GGLSY
+711 AGLSY
-716 TISGLKKYTEYSF
+716 TITGLKKYTEYSF

-761 LTLEV
+761 LTLEAR
-766 QNSKSIMMHWQ
+766 NSKSIMLHWQ

-784 NGQITGYKIRYRK
+784 SGQITGYKIRYRK
-797 VTRKSDV
+797 VSRKSDV
-804 TDIVGTQLSQ
+804 TESVGGTQLFQ

-821 GTEYSFRVA
+821 GTEYNFRIA
-830 ALTVNG
+830 AMTVNG
-836 TGLPTDWVSAETF
+836 TGPATDWVSAETF

-894 YGVGSP
+894 YGIGSP

-924 YVITLKAY
+924 YVITLKAF

-944 AVTRAYTDT
+944 AVTRPHSDT
-953 SEVDLFVVNAPYT
+953 SEVDLFVINAPYT

-995 DNSLPKNQKVSD
+995 DNSLPKNQKITD

-1027 ANTTTLSFLVT
+1027 ANATTLSYLVT

-1143 LDTAYYFKIQARN
+1143 LDTPYYFKIQARN

-1169 RTPKALGSAGKGNRP
+1169 RTPKAESSDKMPNDQASGSAGKGSRP

-1190 YKTPMSGSNSPH
+1190 YKPPLSGSNSPH
-1202 GSPSPLE
+1202 GSPTSPLDS
-1209 YNMLL
+1209 NMLL

-1221 VITIVVVVIVAV
+1221 VITIVIVVIVAV

-1372 FHSGSLASPTCSY
+1372 FHSGSLASPTRSY
-1385 LHHQANPWP
+1385 LHHQVSPWP
-1394 VGTSVS
+1394 VGTSMS

-1407 TESVRNTPSTDT
+1407 TESVRNTPSSDT
-1419 MPASSSQTCCA
+1419 MPASSSQPCA
-1430 DHQEPES
+1430 DHQDPDSSSGAYLGS
-1437 ATGSYLPSTQEE
+1437 AQEE
-1449 ETSQSLPTAHVRPS
+1449 DAAQSLPTAHVRPS

-1474 PPTGA
+1474 PAAGSA
-1479 TYDPALPS
+1479 YDPTLPS
-1487 TPLLSQQASSHPV
+1487 TPLLTQQAPSHPV

-1521 VPSAPEV
+1521 VPSAPDV

-1538 ESNYEPDEL
+1538 ESSYEPDEL

>member
-1 MCVCVCVR
+1 
-9 REGKRSPAQSPALGP
+9 
-24 ARHGV
+24 
-29 NRRTTPPPP
+29 
-38 PPLPP
+38 
-43 FYSWGALEGGPVTES
+43 
-58 SEEELPQ
+58 
-65 PPPPPPPP
+65 
-73 PLRREP
+73 
-79 PPPPSPLLAA
+79 
-89 LGASGGAMAARGAP
+89 MAAERGA
-103 RRLLLGSFW
+103 RRLLGTSSFW
-112 VAFLLGQRPESSVA
+112 LYCLLLLARRAPG
-126 AAAAA
+126 AAAA
-131 RSSSSPQQQNLPPA
+131 RSGSPPQSPGA
-145 GPTVRTFTPFYF
+145 SVRTFTPFYF
-157 TVEPVDTLSVRASS
+157 LVEPVDTLSVRGSS

-179 CESSPKIEWKKDGT
+179 SEPSPKIEWKKDGT

-202 RQLLPDGSLLI
+202 RQLLPDGSLFI
-213 NSVVHSK
+213 SNVVHSK
-220 HNKPDEGHY
+220 HNKPDEGYY

-248 TVAGLPRFI
+248 TVAGLPRFT
-257 SQPESASV
+257 SQPEPSSV
-265 YRGNSIVLNCEVN
+265 YAGNSAILNCEVN
-278 ADLAPFVRWE
+278 ADLVPFVRWE
-288 LDHEPLFLDDRVFK
+288 QNRQPLLLDNRVIK
-302 LPSGALIIS
+302 LASGTLVIS
-311 NATDEDGGTYCCI
+311 NVTEGDGGLYRCI
-324 IEIGGSP
+324 VESGGPP
-331 KYSDEAEIKVL
+331 KYSDEAELKVL
-342 PESEVASNQ
+342 SDPEVTSNL
-351 VFLRQP
+351 VFLKQP
-357 SSLTKITGQ
+357 SSLVKVIGQ
-366 NAVLPCVATGIP
+366 SAVLPCVASGLPTP
-378 IPVIRW
+378 TIRW
-384 TRNEE
+384 MKNEE
-389 ELVTESSKNYLLLAG
+389 ALDTESSERLVLLAG
-404 GTLKINDITEDD
+404 GSLEISDVTEDD
-416 AGTYTCIAENGNET
+416 AGTYFCIADNGNET
-430 IEAQADLIVQAPPEF
+430 IDTQAELTIQAQPEF
-445 LKQPSNIYAHE
+445 RKQPTNIYAHE
-456 SMDIVFEC
+456 SMDIIFEC
-464 DVTGKPTPTVKWVK
+464 EVTGKPTPTVKWVK
-478 NGDVVIPSDYFKIV
+478 NGDMVIPSDYFKIV
-492 NEHDLQVLGLVKS
+492 KEHNLQVLGLVKS
-505 DEGFYQCIADND
+505 DEGFYQCIAEND
-517 VGNIQ
+517 VGNAQ
-522 SGAQLIILDHDVAIP
+522 AGAQLIILEHDVAIP

-547 TTDHLAPATSGP
+547 TTDHLAPATTGP

-600 RETVNRERVE
+600 KEGTARERVE
-610 NTSHPGEMQVTIQNL
+610 NTSRPGEMQVTIQNL
-625 MPESVYVFRV
+625 MPATVYIFKVM
-635 VAQNKHGPGES
+635 AQNKHGSGES
-646 SLPLKVATQPEVQLP
+646 SAPLRVETQPEVQLP

-666 IRAYANSPTSITISW
+666 IRAYATSPTSITVTW
-681 ATPLSGNGEIQN
+681 ETPLSGNGEIQN

-701 GADNEQDIDV
+701 GTDKEQDVDV
-711 GGLSY
+711 SSHSY
-716 TISGLKKYTEYSF
+716 TINGLKKYTDYSF

-735 KHGPGVSTQDVVVRT
+735 KHGPGVSTQDVAVRT

-761 LTLEV
+761 LSLEV
-766 QNSKSIMMHWQ
+766 RNSKSIMIHWQ
-777 PPPAGTH
+777 PPPPATQ

-797 VTRKSDV
+797 ASRKSDV
-804 TDIVGTQLSQ
+804 TEILVTGTQLSQ
-814 LIEGLER
+814 LIEGLDR
-821 GTEYSFRVA
+821 GTEYNFRVA
-830 ALTVNG
+830 ALTING
-836 TGLPTDWVSAETF
+836 TGPATDWLSAETF

-854 ESRVPE
+854 ETRVPE

-894 YGVGSP
+894 YGIGSP

-924 YVITLKAY
+924 YVITLKAF

-944 AVTRAYTDT
+944 AVTRPHT
-953 SEVDLFVVNAPYT
+953 
-966 PVPDPSPMMPPVG
+966 VPDPTPMMPPVG

-995 DNSLPKNQKVSD
+995 DNSLPKHQKITDS
-1007 ARYYTVRW
+1007 RYYTVRW
-1015 KTNIPANTKYKT
+1015 KTNIPANTKYKN
-1027 ANTTTLSFLVT
+1027 ANATTLSYLVT

-1143 LDTAYYFKIQARN
+1143 LDTPYYFKIQARN

-1169 RTPKALGSAGKGNRP
+1169 RTPKASGSAGKGSRLP
-1184 VDVGPD
+1184 DLGSD
-1190 YKTPMSGSNSPH
+1190 YKPPMSGSNSPH
-1202 GSPSPLE
+1202 GSPTSPLDS
-1209 YNMLL
+1209 NMLL

-1221 VITIVVVVIVAV
+1221 VITIVVVVIIAV

-1277 LELKPIDKSPDPNPI
+1277 LELKPIDKSPDPNPV

-1353 PQPVISA
+1353 PQ
-1360 HPIHSLDNPHHH
+1360 
-1372 FHSGSLASPTCSY
+1372 
-1385 LHHQANPWP
+1385 Q
-1394 VGTSVS
+1394 
-1400 HSDRANS
+1400 
-1407 TESVRNTPSTDT
+1407 SVRNTPSTDT
-1419 MPASSSQTCCA
+1419 MPASSSQTCCT
-1430 DHQEPES
+1430 DHQDPEG
-1437 ATGSYLPSTQEE
+1437 ATSSSYLASSQEE
-1449 ETSQSLPTAHVRPS
+1449 DSGQSLPTAHVRPS

-1474 PPTGA
+1474 PPPGPP

-1487 TPLLSQQASSHPV
+1487 TPLLSQQALNHHI
-1500 HSVKTASIGTLGRTR
+1500 HSVKTASIGTLGRSR

-1538 ESNYEPDEL
+1538 ESSYEPDEL

>member
-1 MCVCVCVR
+1 
-9 REGKRSPAQSPALGP
+9 
-24 ARHGV
+24 
-29 NRRTTPPPP
+29 
-38 PPLPP
+38 
-43 FYSWGALEGGPVTES
+43 
-58 SEEELPQ
+58 
-65 PPPPPPPP
+65 
-73 PLRREP
+73 
-79 PPPPSPLLAA
+79 
-89 LGASGGAMAARGAP
+89 MAAERRA
-103 RRLLLGSFW
+103 RRLLSTSSFW
-112 VAFLLGQRPESSVA
+112 LCCLLLLERRASG
-126 AAAAA
+126 AAAA
-131 RSSSSPQQQNLPPA
+131 RSGSPPQFP
-145 GPTVRTFTPFYF
+145 GFSIRTFTPFYF
-157 TVEPVDTLSVRASS
+157 LVEPVDTLSIRGSS

-179 CESSPKIEWKKDGT
+179 SEPSPKIEWKKDGT

-202 RQLLPDGSLLI
+202 RQLLPDGSLFI
-213 NSVVHSK
+213 SNVVHSK
-220 HNKPDEGHY
+220 HNKPDEGYY

-248 TVAGLPRFI
+248 TVAGLPRFS
-257 SQPESASV
+257 SQPEPSSV
-265 YRGNSIVLNCEVN
+265 YVGNSAILNCEVN
-278 ADLAPFVRWE
+278 ADLVPFVRWE
-288 LDHEPLFLDDRVFK
+288 QNRQPLLLDDRLTK
-302 LPSGALIIS
+302 LPSGTLVIS
-311 NATDEDGGTYCCI
+311 NATEGDGGLYRCI
-324 IEIGGSP
+324 VESGGPP
-331 KYSDEAEIKVL
+331 KYSDEVELKVL
-342 PESEVASNQ
+342 PDPEVTSSNL
-351 VFLRQP
+351 VFLKQP
-357 SSLTKITGQ
+357 SSLVRVIGQ
-366 NAVLPCVATGIP
+366 SAVLPCVASGLPTP
-378 IPVIRW
+378 TIRW
-384 TRNEE
+384 MKNEE
-389 ELVTESSKNYLLLAG
+389 ALDTESSERLVLLAG
-404 GTLKINDITEDD
+404 GSLEISDVTEDD
-416 AGTYTCIAENGNET
+416 AGTYFCMADNGNET
-430 IEAQADLIVQAPPEF
+430 IEAQAELTVQAQPEF
-445 LKQPSNIYAHE
+445 LKQPTNIYAHE

-464 DVTGKPTPTVKWVK
+464 EVTGKPTPAVKWVK
-478 NGDVVIPSDYFKIV
+478 NGDMVIPSDYFKIV
-492 NEHDLQVLGLVKS
+492 KEHNLQVLGLVKS
-505 DEGFYQCIADND
+505 DEGFYQCIAEND
-517 VGNIQ
+517 VGNAQ
-522 SGAQLIILDHDVAIP
+522 AGAQLIILEHDVAIP

-547 TTDHLAPATSGP
+547 TTDHLAPATTGP

-600 RETVNRERVE
+600 KEGVARERVE
-610 NTSHPGEMQVTIQNL
+610 NTSRPGEMQVTIQNL
-625 MPESVYVFRV
+625 MPATVYIFRV
-635 VAQNKHGPGES
+635 MAQNKHGSGES
-646 SLPLKVATQPEVQLP
+646 SAPLRVETQPEVQLP

-666 IRAYANSPTSITISW
+666 IRAYATSPTSITVTW
-681 ATPLSGNGEIQN
+681 ETPLSGNGEIQN

-701 GADNEQDIDV
+701 GTDKEQDVDV
-711 GGLSY
+711 SSHSH
-716 TISGLKKYTEYSF
+716 TINGLKKYTEYSF

-735 KHGPGVSTQDVVVRT
+735 KHGPGVSTQDVAVRT
-750 LSDVPS
+750 FSDVPS

-761 LTLEV
+761 LSLEV
-766 QNSKSIMMHWQ
+766 RNSKNIVIHWQ
-777 PPPAGTH
+777 PPPPATQ
-784 NGQITGYKIRYRK
+784 NGQITGYKVRYRK
-797 VTRKSDV
+797 ASRKSDV
-804 TDIVGTQLSQ
+804 TETLVTGTQLSQ
-814 LIEGLER
+814 LIEGLDR
-821 GTEYSFRVA
+821 GTEYNFRVA
-830 ALTVNG
+830 ALTING
-836 TGLPTDWVSAETF
+836 TGPATDWLSAETF

-854 ESRVPE
+854 ETRVPE

-894 YGVGSP
+894 YGIGSP

-924 YVITLKAY
+924 YVITLKAF

-944 AVTRAYTDT
+944 AVTRPHT
-953 SEVDLFVVNAPYT
+953 
-966 PVPDPSPMMPPVG
+966 VPDPTPMMPPVG

-995 DNSLPKNQKVSD
+995 DNSLPKHQKITDS
-1007 ARYYTVRW
+1007 RYYTVRW
-1015 KTNIPANTKYKT
+1015 KTNIPANTKYKN
-1027 ANTTTLSFLVT
+1027 ANATTLSYLVT

-1143 LDTAYYFKIQARN
+1143 LDTPYYFRIQARN

-1169 RTPKALGSAGKGNRP
+1169 RTPKASGSAGKGSRLP
-1184 VDVGPD
+1184 DLGSD
-1190 YKTPMSGSNSPH
+1190 YKPPMSGSNSPH
-1202 GSPSPLE
+1202 GSPTSPLDS
-1209 YNMLL
+1209 NMLL

-1313 SNIHQRRNSYRGHE
+1313 SNIHQRRNSYR
-1327 SEDSMSTLAGRRGM
+1327 
-1341 RPKMMMPFDSQP
+1341 
-1353 PQPVISA
+1353 
-1360 HPIHSLDNPHHH
+1360 
-1372 FHSGSLASPTCSY
+1372 
-1385 LHHQANPWP
+1385 
-1394 VGTSVS
+1394 
-1400 HSDRANS
+1400 
-1407 TESVRNTPSTDT
+1407 ESVRNTPSTDT
-1419 MPASSSQTCCA
+1419 MPASSSQTCCT
-1430 DHQEPES
+1430 DHQDPEG
-1437 ATGSYLPSTQEE
+1437 ATSSSYLASSQEE
-1449 ETSQSLPTAHVRPS
+1449 DSGQSLPTAHVRPS
-1463 HPLKSFAVPAV
+1463 HPLKSFAVPAI
-1474 PPTGA
+1474 PPPGPP

-1487 TPLLSQQASSHPV
+1487 TPLLSQQALNHHI
-1500 HSVKTASIGTLGRTR
+1500 HSVKTASIGTLGRSR

-1538 ESNYEPDEL
+1538 ESSYEPDEL